1 MRVFFQTSRQRSF
14 LSACRIARKKWSAS
28 VPLLLAALLTVVFY
42 SCRDEDLLPSVQSVE
57 HNGTRTED
65 NANTSG
71 LTISG
76 DIKKFYDDKNN
87 LLYSGYT
94 YAPSR
99 RVPLVGEGRVINQ
112 ITKNLVGVL
121 SNSDN
126 KLEYL
131 VDKNLDN
138 SVKLTGLAEVNTGLP
153 ILSVK
158 DVNRVYY
165 DSSNGIKVG
174 FLYKDP
180 GGLLSLNVLK
190 GFWVKTYL
198 KGEEQDGSSTSGS
211 GDDFQLLN
219 LNLLN
224 VSGGLSEISFTT
236 TKPFDEVRIGCASID
251 VDVLSGLEFYYA
263 FVGENPKKIAAS
275 FGYYKEAETNSGLGN
290 TNNLIDEYPDNSEQL
305 SMLGHHE
312 LYVDFNEKIVKDS
325 EIGFK
330 TGGLKTLDIDLTGLS
345 LFELTNNDVNN
356 KYVWGNEKVLSGG
369 IGISLLG
376 TQDGSMS
383 AIAKE
388 DCYGVKIKLNT
399 GLVGGLLDAILGLLG
414 NTHYY
419 YAYSRDPVE
428 IDVSSY
434 FTIGNDT
441 ISTDYY
447 NLPTPSDDGSVSYS
461 LDRWPSGATS
471 PSISGNRITGMTVNG
486 DYVVQAIYKR
496 GEETSWSYAV
506 IHRDKKEAEAG
517 CNTMMIN
524 TSANQGQ
531 YTVVESSGSQGGI
544 SLFNKINNRQNL
556 VDDDYTNYAE
566 ATNVLSL
573 IQFGS
578 LAGVHSSQDI
588 APQGGGKT
596 RVGFVMQT
604 NNQLLGADV
613 LKFFFIRLYND
624 GKEVFSGLTAEN
636 DAVGVGLVG
645 NDGSKL
651 RFYVE
656 TDQTFDQ
663 VELWTAGLLNVNLN
677 TFRLYYAFYEPVT
690 CEEYAGTSEAC
701 MEMIT
706 AQKHG
711 ATINYAETKSSSAA
725 SVGSTMNNLSYVID
739 NSQQTAASIVAGV
752 SLISRST
759 VAVKFNSIRGGQP
772 VGAILRTPGYVLNA
786 SVLQNV
792 TIAAYNGGQAVAS
805 ESTSGGLASIEVIS
819 DAGLAYMEVTP
830 LQDYDEVRISFPS
843 LADALETVWLSG
855 FYIRPDANGNG
866 IPDCAEEP
874 DDQGGTDGITYKS
887 ITEHVCVDETND
899 LGKVR
904 ISVDAQD
911 DKVGTKLTF
920 TCYPYNGNGQKIEQ
934 EAELQQD
941 DKGYFFELS
950 LPVGDYSISG
960 LSTYNGLRA
969 QVHPLKTTWKRNAAD
984 TDWNNWSNWTDGSPW
999 GCTNVVIPT
1008 GATRYPN
1015 LKAWGSVD
1023 KFYGG
1028 NYCANIHFEPGAAV
1042 LNTQYLEYDCA
1053 YVEMEVQ
1060 SGMYHMISTPLHG
1073 MVTGD
1078 MFVSPEMPA
1087 YFTPLNGATY
1097 REVRHNPVVRQKM
1110 YSRAVTTATSGTDL
1124 NGTVAATADWSRT
1137 FNAVAQLY
1145 EQAQGIKMMVGNEG
1159 DGTSYRLRFPKAY
1172 TEYNYYTLSG
1182 GWVKEETLPEGARNM
1197 NGKFAYEESGFKPE
1211 NAGRSFT
1218 FKLRNEEQGATY
1230 FVAGNPFM
1238 SYLDIKTFLT
1248 ENKQSVQA
1256 IRIIDSENVFGEEEG
1271 LVRISLSEN
1280 GNLSFDVAGEQSN
1293 TIAPLQAFYVE
1304 ASGDNASDN
1313 VDITYTS
1320 NMFVQPFA
1328 STATRSSRSAS
1339 VPAAGEMKI
1348 SAVSG
1353 NSVSSCS
1360 LLRSAGASDA
1370 YNAKEDVI
1378 TLIDENFMPK
1388 VKVYTVA
1395 GKRALDIQKIK
1406 NAARVDLGFMVK
1418 DGSQQTK
1425 FTLNYGSNWKGWTL
1439 VDKQTGNRYL
1449 LDGTSLTVNAGAM
1462 KSNNGRFYLVKE

>member
-1 MRVFFQTSRQRSF
+1 MSVFFQTSRQRSF
-14 LSACRIARKKWSAS
+14 LSACRIAGKKWSAS
-28 VPLLLAALLTVVFY
+28 VPLFLAALLTVVFY
-42 SCRDEDLLPSVQSVE
+42 SCRDEDLLPSVQSFE
-57 HNGTRTED
+57 QGGTRAE
-65 NANTSG
+65 AASTSG
-71 LTISG
+71 L
-76 DIKKFYDDKNN
+76 DVVQDA
-87 LLYSGYT
+87 T
-94 YAPSR
+94 YGATYKPNC

-138 SVKLTGLAEVNTGLP
+138 FVSLKGLAEVNAGLP

-180 GGLLSLNVLK
+180 GGLLSLDVLK

-211 GDDFQLLN
+211 GENFQLLN

-236 TKPFDEVRIGCASID
+236 TKPFDEVRIGCASIS
-251 VDVLSGLEFYYA
+251 VEVLSGLEFYYA
-263 FVGENPKKIAAS
+263 FVGENPKKIAAETYAYPTAKQEKPAHLGTGDLVNES
-275 FGYYKEAETNSGLGN
+275 LIDGPVCELISGLLGGGLTCRVDFGATIPVGSEVGYYTKG
-290 TNNLIDEYPDNSEQL
+290 
-305 SMLGHHE
+305 
-312 LYVDFNEKIVKDS
+312 
-325 EIGFK
+325 
-330 TGGLKTLDIDLTGLS
+330 GGLASISLGATKLNAYDTGD
-345 LFELTNNDVNN
+345 NNPQSINT
-356 KYVWGNEKVLSGG
+356 EGG
-369 IGISLLG
+369 IGV
-376 TQDGSMS
+376 S
-383 AIAKE
+383 A
-388 DCYGVKIKLNT
+388 
-399 GLVGGLLDAILGLLG
+399 LVGGAREFSMILTKENAQRLELDLPSGINLLSAVQV
-414 NTHYY
+414 H

-447 NLPTPSDDGSVSYS
+447 NLPTPSDGSVTYS
-461 LDRWPSGATS
+461 LISWPSGATS
-471 PSISGNRITGMTVNG
+471 PSISGNHMTGMTVNG
-486 DYVVQAIYKR
+486 DYVVKAIYTREEK
-496 GEETSWSYAV
+496 ETSWSYAV
-506 IHRDKKEAEAG
+506 IHRNKKEAVAG

-524 TSANQGQ
+524 TSGNEGQ

-556 VDDDYTNYAE
+556 VDGDYTNYAE

-613 LKFFFIRLYND
+613 LKFFFIRLYKD
-624 GKEVFSGLTAEN
+624 GKEVLSGLTAEN

-656 TDQTFDQ
+656 TDRTFDQ

-677 TFRLYYAFYEPVT
+677 TFRLYYAFYEPTT

-725 SVGSTMNNLSYVID
+725 SVGATMNNLSYVID

-792 TIAAYNGGQAVAS
+792 AIAAYNGGQAVAS

-830 LQDYDEVRISFPS
+830 LQGYDEVRISFPS

-866 IPDCAEEP
+866 IPDCAEELEV
-874 DDQGGTDGITYKS
+874 QGEIDIVYRG
-887 ITEHVCVDETND
+887 ITEHVCVDETTY
-899 LGKVR
+899 LGNVR
-904 ISVDAQD
+904 ISVDA
-911 DKVGTKLTF
+911 KPELLGTELTF

-934 EAELQQD
+934 EAALQQD
-941 DKGYFFELS
+941 NNGYFFELS

-969 QVHPLKTTWKRNAAD
+969 QVHPLKTTWKRNASD
-984 TDWNNWSNWTDGSPW
+984 TDWNNWNNWTDGSPW
-999 GCTNVVIPT
+999 GCTNVVIPA

-1015 LKAWGSVD
+1015 LNAWGSVD

-1110 YSRAVTTATSGTDL
+1110 YSRAVTTATSGTDP
-1124 NGTVAATADWSRT
+1124 NGTVAATVDWSRT
-1137 FNAVAQLY
+1137 FNAVAQPY
-1145 EQAQGIKMMVGNEG
+1145 EQAQGIKMMVGN
-1159 DGTSYRLRFPKAY
+1159 DWGTSYRLRFPKAY

-1182 GWVKEETLPEGARNM
+1182 GWVKKETLPEGARNM
-1197 NGKFAYEESGFKPE
+1197 NGKFAYEVIGFNPE
-1211 NAGRSFT
+1211 NAGSSFT
-1218 FKLRNEEQGATY
+1218 FELRNEEQGATY

-1248 ENKQSVQA
+1248 ENKQFVQA
-1256 IRIIDSENVFGEEEG
+1256 IRIIDSESVFGEEEG
-1271 LVRISLSEN
+1271 LVRISLGKN
-1280 GNLSFDVAGEQSN
+1280 GDLSFNVAGEQSN

-1304 ASGDNASDN
+1304 ALEGYTSDN
-1313 VDITYTS
+1313 VNITYTS
-1320 NMFVQPFA
+1320 DMFVQPSA

-1360 LLRSAGASDA
+1360 LIRSAGASDA
-1370 YNAKEDVI
+1370 YNAKEDIVS
-1378 TLIDENFMPK
+1378 LIDEDFMPK

-1395 GKRALDIQKIK
+1395 DKRALDIQKMS
-1406 NAARVDLGFMVK
+1406 NATRVGLGFMVK
-1418 DGSQQTK
+1418 DGSQQTE
-1425 FTLNYGSNWKGWTL
+1425 FTLDYGSNWKGWTL
-1439 VDKQTGNRYL
+1439 VDKQTGKRYL

-1462 KSNNGRFYLVKE
+1462 KSNDGRFYLVKE

>member
-1 MRVFFQTSRQRSF
+1 MSVFFQTSRQRSF
-14 LSACRIARKKWSAS
+14 LSACRIAGKKWSAS
-28 VPLLLAALLTVVFY
+28 VPLFLAALLTVVFY
-42 SCRDEDLLPSVQSVE
+42 SCRDEDLLPSVQSFE
-57 HNGTRTED
+57 QGGTRAE
-65 NANTSG
+65 AASTSG
-71 LTISG
+71 LDVVQDATG
-76 DIKKFYDDKNN
+76 A
-87 LLYSGYT
+87 T
-94 YAPSR
+94 YKPNC

-138 SVKLTGLAEVNTGLP
+138 SVSLKGLAEVNAGLP

-174 FLYKDP
+174 FLYKAP
-180 GGLLSLNVLK
+180 GGLLSLNVLQ

-211 GDDFQLLN
+211 GDNFKLLN

-251 VDVLSGLEFYYA
+251 VEVLSGLEFYYA
-263 FVGENPKKIAAS
+263 FVGENPKKIAA
-275 FGYYKEAETNSGLGN
+275 KEH
-290 TNNLIDEYPDNSEQL
+290 EYPDAKQERPS
-305 SMLGHHE
+305 
-312 LYVDFNEKIVKDS
+312 
-325 EIGFK
+325 
-330 TGGLKTLDIDLTGLS
+330 
-345 LFELTNNDVNN
+345 TNITD
-356 KYVWGNEKVLSGG
+356 
-369 IGISLLG
+369 LLG
-376 TQDGSMS
+376 RNLVDSDISNGPTCELLS
-383 AIAKE
+383 
-388 DCYGVKIKLNT
+388 
-399 GLVGGLLDAILGLLG
+399 GLVGGGLTCRVDFGATIPVGSEVGYYTTGGGLASISLGATKLNAYDTGDNNPQSINTESGIGVSALVGGAREFSMILTKKDTRRLELDLPSGINLLSAVKV
-414 NTHYY
+414 H

-447 NLPTPSDDGSVSYS
+447 NLPTPSEGTVIYS
-461 LDRWPSGATS
+461 LISWPSGATS
-471 PSISGNRITGMTVNG
+471 PSISGNHMTGMTVNG
-486 DYVVQAIYKR
+486 DYVVKAVYTREEK
-496 GEETSWSYAV
+496 ETSWSYAV
-506 IHRDKKEAEAG
+506 IHRNKKEAVAG

-524 TSANQGQ
+524 TSGNEGQ

-556 VDDDYTNYAE
+556 VDGDYTNYAE

-588 APQGGGKT
+588 APQGGKT

-613 LKFFFIRLYND
+613 LKFFFIRLYKD
-624 GKEVFSGLTAEN
+624 GEEVFSGLTAEN

-656 TDQTFDQ
+656 TDRTFDQ

-711 ATINYAETKSSSAA
+711 ATINYAETKSSSVA
-725 SVGSTMNNLSYVID
+725 SVGATTNNLSYVID

-772 VGAILRTPGYVLNA
+772 LGAILRTPGYVLNA

-805 ESTSGGLASIEVIS
+805 ESTSSGLASIEVIS

-830 LQDYDEVRISFPS
+830 LQDYNEVRISFPS

-866 IPDCAEEP
+866 IPDCAEELEV
-874 DDQGGTDGITYKS
+874 QGEIDIVYRG
-887 ITEHVCVDETND
+887 ITEHVCVDETTY
-899 LGKVR
+899 LGNVR
-904 ISVDAQD
+904 ISVDA
-911 DKVGTKLTF
+911 KPELLGTELTF

-934 EAELQQD
+934 EAALQQD
-941 DKGYFFELS
+941 NNGYFFELS

-969 QVHPLKTTWKRNAAD
+969 QVHPLKTTWKRNASD
-984 TDWNNWSNWTDGSPW
+984 TDWNNWNNWTDGSPW
-999 GCTNVVIPT
+999 GCTNVVIPA

-1015 LKAWGSVD
+1015 LNAWGSVD

-1110 YSRAVTTATSGTDL
+1110 YSRAVTTATSGT
-1124 NGTVAATADWSRT
+1124 NGTVAATVDWSRT
-1137 FNAVAQLY
+1137 FNAVAQPY
-1145 EQAQGIKMMVGNEG
+1145 EQAQGIKMMVGN
-1159 DGTSYRLRFPKAY
+1159 DWGTSYRLRFPKAY

-1182 GWVKEETLPEGARNM
+1182 GWVKKETLPEGARNM
-1197 NGKFAYEESGFKPE
+1197 NGKFAYEVIGFNPE
-1211 NAGRSFT
+1211 NAGSSFT
-1218 FKLRNEEQGATY
+1218 FELRNEEQGATY

-1256 IRIIDSENVFGEEEG
+1256 IRIIDSENIFGGEEG
-1271 LVRISLSEN
+1271 LVRISLGEN
-1280 GNLSFDVAGEQSN
+1280 GDLSFDVAGEQSN

-1304 ASGDNASDN
+1304 VSGDYASDN
-1313 VDITYTS
+1313 VNITYTS
-1320 NMFVQPFA
+1320 NMFVQPSA

-1339 VPAAGEMKI
+1339 VPTAGEMKI

-1360 LLRSAGASDA
+1360 LLHSAGASDA
-1370 YNAKEDVI
+1370 YNAKEDIVS
-1378 TLIDENFMPK
+1378 LIDEDFMPK

-1395 GKRALDIQKIK
+1395 DKRALDIQKMS
-1406 NAARVDLGFMVK
+1406 NATRVGLGFMVK
-1418 DGSQQTK
+1418 DGSQQTE
-1425 FTLNYGSNWKGWTL
+1425 FTLDYGSNWKGWTL
-1439 VDKQTGNRYL
+1439 VDKQTGKRYL

-1462 KSNNGRFYLVKE
+1462 KSNDGRFYLVKE

>member
-1 MRVFFQTSRQRSF
+1 MSVFFQTSRQRSF
-14 LSACRIARKKWSAS
+14 LSACRIAGKKWSAS
-28 VPLLLAALLTVVFY
+28 VPLFLAALLTVVFY
-42 SCRDEDLLPSVQSVE
+42 SCRDEDLLPSVQSFE
-57 HNGTRTED
+57 QGGTRAE
-65 NANTSG
+65 AASTSG
-71 LTISG
+71 L
-76 DIKKFYDDKNN
+76 DVVQDA
-87 LLYSGYT
+87 T
-94 YAPSR
+94 YGATYKPNC

-138 SVKLTGLAEVNTGLP
+138 FVSLKGLAEVNAGLP

-165 DSSNGIKVG
+165 DSSNVIKVG

-180 GGLLSLNVLK
+180 GGLLSLDVLK

-211 GDDFQLLN
+211 GDNFKLLN

-236 TKPFDEVRIGCASID
+236 TKPFDEVRIGCASIS
-251 VDVLSGLEFYYA
+251 VEVLSGLEFYYA
-263 FVGENPKKIAAS
+263 FVGENPKKIAAEKHEYPYAEQERPLHPLS
-275 FGYYKEAETNSGLGN
+275 KGDLVNESLIDGPVCELVSGLWGGLTCRVDFGATIPVGSEVGYYT
-290 TNNLIDEYPDNSEQL
+290 
-305 SMLGHHE
+305 
-312 LYVDFNEKIVKDS
+312 
-325 EIGFK
+325 
-330 TGGLKTLDIDLTGLS
+330 TGGGLASISLGATKLNAYDTGD
-345 LFELTNNDVNN
+345 NNPQSINT
-356 KYVWGNEKVLSGG
+356 ESG
-369 IGISLLG
+369 IGV
-376 TQDGSMS
+376 S
-383 AIAKE
+383 A
-388 DCYGVKIKLNT
+388 
-399 GLVGGLLDAILGLLG
+399 LVGGAREFSMILTKKDTRRLELDLPSGINLLSAVKV
-414 NTHYY
+414 H

-447 NLPTPSDDGSVSYS
+447 NLPTPSEGTVIYS
-461 LDRWPSGATS
+461 LISSPNGVTS
-471 PSISGNRITGMTVNG
+471 PEISGNHITGMTVNG
-486 DYVVQAIYKR
+486 DYVVKAVYTR
-496 GEETSWSYAV
+496 EEKEISWSYAV
-506 IHRDKKEAEAG
+506 IHRNKKEAEAG

-524 TSANQGQ
+524 TSGNEGQ

-556 VDDDYTNYAE
+556 VDGDYTNYAE

-588 APQGGGKT
+588 ALQGGGKT

-613 LKFFFIRLYND
+613 LKFFFIRLYKD

-656 TDQTFDQ
+656 TDRTFDQ

-711 ATINYAETKSSSAA
+711 ATINYAETKSSSVA
-725 SVGSTMNNLSYVID
+725 SVGATTNNLSYVID

-772 VGAILRTPGYVLNA
+772 LGAILRMPGYVLNA

-805 ESTSGGLASIEVIS
+805 ESTSSGLASIEVIS

-830 LQDYDEVRISFPS
+830 LQDYNEVRISFPS

-866 IPDCAEEP
+866 IPDCAEELEV
-874 DDQGGTDGITYKS
+874 QGEIDIVYRD
-887 ITEHVCVDETND
+887 ITEHVCVDETTY
-899 LGKVR
+899 LGNVR

-934 EAELQQD
+934 EAELRQD

-969 QVHPLKTTWKRNAAD
+969 QVHPLKTTWKRNASD

-999 GCTNVVIPT
+999 GCTNVVIPA
-1008 GATRYPN
+1008 GATRYPDLN
-1015 LKAWGSVD
+1015 AWGSVD

-1110 YSRAVTTATSGTDL
+1110 YSRAVTTATSGTDP

-1137 FNAVAQLY
+1137 FNAVAQPY
-1145 EQAQGIKMMVGNEG
+1145 EQAQGIKMMVGN
-1159 DGTSYRLRFPKAY
+1159 DWGTSYRLRFPKAY

-1182 GWVKEETLPEGARNM
+1182 GWVKKETLPEGARNM
-1197 NGKFAYEESGFKPE
+1197 NGKFAYEVIGFNPE
-1211 NAGRSFT
+1211 NAGSSFT
-1218 FKLRNEEQGATY
+1218 FELRNEEQGATY

-1256 IRIIDSENVFGEEEG
+1256 IRIIDSKNIFGGEEG
-1271 LVRISLSEN
+1271 LVRISLGEN
-1280 GNLSFDVAGEQSN
+1280 GDLSFDVAGEQSN

-1304 ASGDNASDN
+1304 VSGDYASDN
-1313 VDITYTS
+1313 VNITYTS
-1320 NMFVQPFA
+1320 NMFVQPSA

-1339 VPAAGEMKI
+1339 VPTAGEMKI

-1370 YNAKEDVI
+1370 YNAKEDIVS
-1378 TLIDENFMPK
+1378 LIDEDFMPK

-1395 GKRALDIQKIK
+1395 DKRALDIQKMS
-1406 NAARVDLGFMVK
+1406 NATRVGLGFMVK
-1418 DGSQQTK
+1418 DGSQQTE
-1425 FTLNYGSNWKGWTL
+1425 FTLDYGSNWKGWTL
-1439 VDKQTGNRYL
+1439 VDKQTGKRYL

-1462 KSNNGRFYLVKE
+1462 KSNDGRFYLVKE

>member
-1 MRVFFQTSRQRSF
+1 MSVFFQTSRQRSF
-14 LSACRIARKKWSAS
+14 LSACRIAGKKWSAS
-28 VPLLLAALLTVVFY
+28 VPLFLAALLTVVFY
-42 SCRDEDLLPSVQSVE
+42 SCRDEDLLPSVQSFE
-57 HNGTRTED
+57 QGGTRAE
-65 NANTSG
+65 AASTSG
-71 LTISG
+71 L
-76 DIKKFYDDKNN
+76 DVVQDA
-87 LLYSGYT
+87 T
-94 YAPSR
+94 YGATYKPNC

-138 SVKLTGLAEVNTGLP
+138 FVSLKGLAEVNAGLP

-180 GGLLSLNVLK
+180 GGLLSLDVLK

-198 KGEEQDGSSTSGS
+198 KGEEQDGSSTLGS
-211 GDDFQLLN
+211 GENFQLLN

-236 TKPFDEVRIGCASID
+236 TKPFDEVRIGCASIS
-251 VDVLSGLEFYYA
+251 VEVLSGLEFYYA
-263 FVGENPKKIAAS
+263 FVGENPKKIAAE
-275 FGYYKEAETNSGLGN
+275 KH
-290 TNNLIDEYPDNSEQL
+290 EYPYAEQERPLHPL
-305 SMLGHHE
+305 SKGDLVNESLTDGPVCE
-312 LYVDFNEKIVKDS
+312 L
-325 EIGFK
+325 
-330 TGGLKTLDIDLTGLS
+330 
-345 LFELTNNDVNN
+345 
-356 KYVWGNEKVLSGG
+356 
-369 IGISLLG
+369 IS
-376 TQDGSMS
+376 
-383 AIAKE
+383 
-388 DCYGVKIKLNT
+388 
-399 GLVGGLLDAILGLLG
+399 GLLG
-414 NTHYY
+414 GLTCRVDFGATIPVGSEVGYYTKGGGLASISLGATKLNAYDTGDNNPQSINTESGIGVSALAGGAREFSMILTKKDTRRLELDLPSGINLLSAVQVH

-447 NLPTPSDDGSVSYS
+447 NLPTPSEGTVIYS
-461 LDRWPSGATS
+461 LISWPSGATS
-471 PSISGNRITGMTVNG
+471 PSISGNHMTGMTVNG
-486 DYVVQAIYKR
+486 DYVVKAVYTREEK
-496 GEETSWSYAV
+496 ETSWSYAV
-506 IHRDKKEAEAG
+506 IHRNKKEAVAG

-524 TSANQGQ
+524 TSGNEGQ

-556 VDDDYTNYAE
+556 VDGDYTNYAE

-588 APQGGGKT
+588 APQGGKT

-613 LKFFFIRLYND
+613 LKFFFIRLYKD
-624 GKEVFSGLTAEN
+624 GEEVFSGLTAEN
-636 DAVGVGLVG
+636 DAIGVGLVG

-656 TDQTFDQ
+656 TDRTFDQ

-677 TFRLYYAFYEPVT
+677 TFRLYYAFYEPTT

-725 SVGSTMNNLSYVID
+725 SVGATMNNLSYVID

-772 VGAILRTPGYVLNA
+772 LGAILRTPGYVLNA

-874 DDQGGTDGITYKS
+874 DDQGETDITYRS
-887 ITEHVCVDETND
+887 ITEHVCVDETTY
-899 LGKVR
+899 LGNVR
-904 ISVDAQD
+904 ISVDA
-911 DKVGTKLTF
+911 KSELLGTELTF
-920 TCYPYNGNGQKIEQ
+920 TCYPYNGNEQKIEQ
-934 EAELQQD
+934 KAELQQD

-969 QVHPLKTTWKRNAAD
+969 QVHPLKTTWKRNASD

-999 GCTNVVIPT
+999 GCTNVVIPA

-1015 LKAWGSVD
+1015 LNAWGSVD

-1110 YSRAVTTATSGTDL
+1110 YSRAVTTATSGTDP
-1124 NGTVAATADWSRT
+1124 NGTVAATVDWSRT
-1137 FNAVAQLY
+1137 FNAVAQPY
-1145 EQAQGIKMMVGNEG
+1145 EQAQGIKMMVGN
-1159 DGTSYRLRFPKAY
+1159 DWGTSYRLRFPKAY

-1182 GWVKEETLPEGARNM
+1182 GWVKKETLPEGARNM
-1197 NGKFAYEESGFKPE
+1197 NGKFAYEVIGFNPE
-1211 NAGRSFT
+1211 NAGSSFT
-1218 FKLRNEEQGATY
+1218 FELRNEEQGATY

-1256 IRIIDSENVFGEEEG
+1256 IRIIDSESVFGGEEG
-1271 LVRISLSEN
+1271 LVRISLGEN
-1280 GNLSFDVAGEQSN
+1280 GDLSFDVAGEQSN

-1304 ASGDNASDN
+1304 ALEGYTSDN
-1313 VDITYTS
+1313 VNITYTS
-1320 NMFVQPFA
+1320 DMFVQPSA

-1360 LLRSAGASDA
+1360 LIRSAGASDA
-1370 YNAKEDVI
+1370 YNAKEDIVS
-1378 TLIDENFMPK
+1378 LIDEDFMPK

-1395 GKRALDIQKIK
+1395 DKRALDIQEMS
-1406 NAARVDLGFMVK
+1406 NATRVDLGFMVK
-1418 DGSQQTK
+1418 DGSQQTE
-1425 FTLNYGSNWKGWTL
+1425 FTLDYGSNWKGWTL
-1439 VDKQTGNRYL
+1439 VDKQTGKRYL

-1462 KSNNGRFYLVKE
+1462 KSNDGRFYLVKE

>member
-1 MRVFFQTSRQRSF
+1 MSVFFQTSRQRSF
-14 LSACRIARKKWSAS
+14 LSACRIAGKKWSAS
-28 VPLLLAALLTVVFY
+28 VPLFLAALLTVVFY
-42 SCRDEDLLPSVQSVE
+42 SCRDEDLLPSVQSFE
-57 HNGTRTED
+57 QGGTRAE
-65 NANTSG
+65 AASTSG
-71 LTISG
+71 L
-76 DIKKFYDDKNN
+76 DVVQDA
-87 LLYSGYT
+87 T
-94 YAPSR
+94 YGATYKPNC

-138 SVKLTGLAEVNTGLP
+138 FVSLKGLAEVNAGLP

-165 DSSNGIKVG
+165 DSSNVIKVG

-180 GGLLSLNVLK
+180 GGLLSLNVLQ

-198 KGEEQDGSSTSGS
+198 KGKEQDGSSTSGS
-211 GDDFQLLN
+211 GDNFKLLN

-263 FVGENPKKIAAS
+263 FVGENPKKIAAEKHE
-275 FGYYKEAETNSGLGN
+275 YPYAEQERPLHPLSKGDLVNES
-290 TNNLIDEYPDNSEQL
+290 LIDGPVC
-305 SMLGHHE
+305 E
-312 LYVDFNEKIVKDS
+312 L
-325 EIGFK
+325 
-330 TGGLKTLDIDLTGLS
+330 
-345 LFELTNNDVNN
+345 
-356 KYVWGNEKVLSGG
+356 
-369 IGISLLG
+369 IS
-376 TQDGSMS
+376 
-383 AIAKE
+383 
-388 DCYGVKIKLNT
+388 
-399 GLVGGLLDAILGLLG
+399 GLLG
-414 NTHYY
+414 GGLTCRVDFGATIPVGSEVGYYTTGGGLASISLGATKLNAYDTSDNNPQSINTESGIGVSALAGGAREFSMILTKKDTRRLELDLPSGINLLSAVQVH

-447 NLPTPSDDGSVSYS
+447 NLPTPSDGTVSYS
-461 LDRWPSGATS
+461 LISWPSGATS
-471 PSISGNRITGMTVNG
+471 PSISGNHMTGMTVNG
-486 DYVVQAIYKR
+486 DYAVKAVYTREEK
-496 GEETSWSYAV
+496 ETSWSYAV
-506 IHRDKKEAEAG
+506 IHRNKKEAVAG

-524 TSANQGQ
+524 TSENQGQ

-556 VDDDYTNYAE
+556 VDGDYTNYAE

-588 APQGGGKT
+588 APQGGKT

-613 LKFFFIRLYND
+613 LKFFFIRLYKD
-624 GKEVFSGLTAEN
+624 GEEVFSGLTAEN

-656 TDQTFDQ
+656 TDKTFDQ

-690 CEEYAGTSEAC
+690 CEEYAGTSKAC

-725 SVGSTMNNLSYVID
+725 SVGATMNNLSYVID
-739 NSQQTAASIVAGV
+739 NSQQTAASIVTGV

-792 TIAAYNGGQAVAS
+792 AIAAYNGGQAVAS

-830 LQDYDEVRISFPS
+830 LQGYDEVRISFPS

-874 DDQGGTDGITYKS
+874 DDQGETDIAYKS
-887 ITEHVCVDETND
+887 ITEHVCVDETTY
-899 LGKVR
+899 LGNVR
-904 ISVDAQD
+904 IFVDAQD

-969 QVHPLKTTWKRNAAD
+969 QVHPLKTTWKRNASD

-999 GCTNVVIPT
+999 GCTNVVIPA

-1015 LKAWGSVD
+1015 LSAWGSVD

-1042 LNTQYLEYDCA
+1042 LNTQYLGYDCA

-1087 YFTPLNGATY
+1087 YFTPLKEDTY

-1110 YSRAVTTATSGTDL
+1110 YSRAVTTATSGT
-1124 NGTVAATADWSRT
+1124 NGTVVATADWSRT
-1137 FNAVAQLY
+1137 FNAVAQPY
-1145 EQAQGIKMMVGNEG
+1145 EQAQGIKMMVGN
-1159 DGTSYRLRFPKAY
+1159 DWGTSYRLRFPKAY

-1182 GWVKEETLPEGARNM
+1182 ECVKKETLPVEARNM
-1197 NGKFAYEESGFKPE
+1197 NGKFAYEVSGFNPE
-1211 NAGRSFT
+1211 NAGNSFP
-1218 FKLRNEEQGATY
+1218 FELRNDGKGATY

-1256 IRIIDSENVFGEEEG
+1256 IRIIDSESVFGEEEG
-1271 LVRISLSEN
+1271 LVRISLGKN
-1280 GNLSFDVAGEQSN
+1280 GDLSFDVAGEQSN

-1304 ASGDNASDN
+1304 ALEGYTSDN
-1313 VDITYTS
+1313 VNITYTS
-1320 NMFVQPFA
+1320 DMFVQPSA

-1339 VPAAGEMKI
+1339 VPTAGEMKI

-1370 YNAKEDVI
+1370 YNAKEDIVS
-1378 TLIDENFMPK
+1378 LIDEDFMPK

-1395 GKRALDIQKIK
+1395 DKRALDIQKMS
-1406 NAARVDLGFMVK
+1406 NATRVDLGFMVK
-1418 DGSQQTK
+1418 DGSQQTE
-1425 FTLNYGSNWKGWTL
+1425 FTLDYGSNWKGWTL
-1439 VDKQTGNRYL
+1439 VDKQTGKRYL

-1462 KSNNGRFYLVKE
+1462 KSNDGRFYLVKE

>member
-1 MRVFFQTSRQRSF
+1 MSVFFQTSRQRSF
-14 LSACRIARKKWSAS
+14 LSACRIAGKKWSAS
-28 VPLLLAALLTVVFY
+28 VPLFLAALLTVVFY
-42 SCRDEDLLPSVQSVE
+42 SCRDEDLLPSVQSFE
-57 HNGTRTED
+57 QGGTRAE
-65 NANTSG
+65 AASTSG
-71 LTISG
+71 L
-76 DIKKFYDDKNN
+76 DVVQDA
-87 LLYSGYT
+87 T
-94 YAPSR
+94 YGATYKPNC

-138 SVKLTGLAEVNTGLP
+138 FVSLKGLAEVNAGLP

-165 DSSNGIKVG
+165 DSSNVIKVG

-180 GGLLSLNVLK
+180 GGLLSLDVLK

-198 KGEEQDGSSTSGS
+198 KGEEQDGSSTLGS
-211 GDDFQLLN
+211 GENFQLLN

-236 TKPFDEVRIGCASID
+236 TKPFDEVRIGCASIS
-251 VDVLSGLEFYYA
+251 VEVLSGLEFYYA
-263 FVGENPKKIAAS
+263 FVGENPKKIAAE
-275 FGYYKEAETNSGLGN
+275 KH
-290 TNNLIDEYPDNSEQL
+290 EYPYAEQERPLHPL
-305 SMLGHHE
+305 SKGDLVNESLTDGPVCE
-312 LYVDFNEKIVKDS
+312 L
-325 EIGFK
+325 
-330 TGGLKTLDIDLTGLS
+330 
-345 LFELTNNDVNN
+345 
-356 KYVWGNEKVLSGG
+356 
-369 IGISLLG
+369 IS
-376 TQDGSMS
+376 
-383 AIAKE
+383 
-388 DCYGVKIKLNT
+388 
-399 GLVGGLLDAILGLLG
+399 GLLG
-414 NTHYY
+414 GLTCRVDFGATIPVGSEVGYYTKGGGLASISLGATKLNAYDTGDNNPQSINTESGIGVSALAGGAREFSMILTKKDTRRLELDLPSGINLLSAVQVH

-447 NLPTPSDDGSVSYS
+447 NLPTPSEGTVIYS
-461 LDRWPSGATS
+461 LISSPNGVTS
-471 PSISGNRITGMTVNG
+471 PEISGNRITGMTVNG
-486 DYVVQAIYKR
+486 DYAVKAVYTR
-496 GEETSWSYAV
+496 EEKEISWSYAV
-506 IHRDKKEAEAG
+506 IHRNKKEAEAG

-524 TSANQGQ
+524 TSGNEGQ

-556 VDDDYTNYAE
+556 VDGDYTNYAE

-588 APQGGGKT
+588 APQGGKT

-613 LKFFFIRLYND
+613 LKFFFIRLYKD
-624 GKEVFSGLTAEN
+624 GEEVFSGLTAEN
-636 DAVGVGLVG
+636 DAIGVGLVG

-656 TDQTFDQ
+656 TDKTFDQ

-677 TFRLYYAFYEPVT
+677 TFRLYYAFYEPTT

-725 SVGSTMNNLSYVID
+725 SVGATMNNLSYVID

-772 VGAILRTPGYVLNA
+772 LGAILRTPGYVLNA

-874 DDQGGTDGITYKS
+874 DDQGETDITYRS
-887 ITEHVCVDETND
+887 ITEHVCVDKTTY
-899 LGKVR
+899 LGNVR
-904 ISVDAQD
+904 ISVDA
-911 DKVGTKLTF
+911 KSELLGTELTF
-920 TCYPYNGNGQKIEQ
+920 TCYPYNGNEQKIEQ
-934 EAELQQD
+934 KAELQQD

-969 QVHPLKTTWKRNAAD
+969 QVHPLKTTWKRNASD

-999 GCTNVVIPT
+999 GCTNVVIPA

-1015 LKAWGSVD
+1015 LNAWGSVD

-1073 MVTGD
+1073 MITGD

-1087 YFTPLNGATY
+1087 YFTPLKEDTY
-1097 REVRHNPVVRQKM
+1097 REVRHNPIVRQKM
-1110 YSRAVTTATSGTDL
+1110 YSRAVTTATSGTDS
-1124 NGTVAATADWSRT
+1124 NGTVVATADWSRT
-1137 FNAVAQLY
+1137 FNAVAQPY
-1145 EQAQGIKMMVGNEG
+1145 EQAQGIKMMVGN
-1159 DGTSYRLRFPKAY
+1159 DWGTSYRLRFPKAY

-1182 GWVKEETLPEGARNM
+1182 RWVKKETLPEGARNM

-1218 FKLRNEEQGATY
+1218 FELRNEEQGATY

-1256 IRIIDSENVFGEEEG
+1256 IRIIDSESVFGEEEG
-1271 LVRISLSEN
+1271 LVRISLGKN
-1280 GNLSFDVAGEQSN
+1280 GDLSFDVAGEQSN

-1304 ASGDNASDN
+1304 ALEGYTSDN
-1313 VDITYTS
+1313 VNITYTS
-1320 NMFVQPFA
+1320 DMFVQPSA

-1339 VPAAGEMKI
+1339 VPTAGEMKI

-1360 LLRSAGASDA
+1360 LIRSAGASDA
-1370 YNAKEDVI
+1370 YNAKEDIVS
-1378 TLIDENFMPK
+1378 LIDEDFMPK

-1395 GKRALDIQKIK
+1395 DKRALDIQKMS
-1406 NAARVDLGFMVK
+1406 NATRVDLGFMVK
-1418 DGSQQTK
+1418 DGSQQTE
-1425 FTLNYGSNWKGWTL
+1425 FTLDYGSNWKGWTL
-1439 VDKQTGNRYL
+1439 VDKQTGKRYL

-1462 KSNNGRFYLVKE
+1462 KSNDGRFYLVKE

>member
-1 MRVFFQTSRQRSF
+1 MSVFFQTSRQRSF
-14 LSACRIARKKWSAS
+14 LSACRIAGKKWSAS
-28 VPLLLAALLTVVFY
+28 VPLFLAALLTVVFY
-42 SCRDEDLLPSVQSVE
+42 SCRDEDLLPSVQSFE
-57 HNGTRTED
+57 QGGTRAE
-65 NANTSG
+65 AASTSG
-71 LTISG
+71 LDVVQDATG
-76 DIKKFYDDKNN
+76 A
-87 LLYSGYT
+87 T
-94 YAPSR
+94 YKPNC

-138 SVKLTGLAEVNTGLP
+138 SVSLKGLAEVNAGLP

-174 FLYKDP
+174 FLYKAP
-180 GGLLSLNVLK
+180 GGLLSLNVLQ

-198 KGEEQDGSSTSGS
+198 KGKEQDGSSTSGS
-211 GDDFQLLN
+211 GDKFQLLN

-236 TKPFDEVRIGCASID
+236 TKPFDEVRIGCASIS
-251 VDVLSGLEFYYA
+251 VEVLSGLEFYYA
-263 FVGENPKKIAAS
+263 FVGENPKKIAA
-275 FGYYKEAETNSGLGN
+275 KEH
-290 TNNLIDEYPDNSEQL
+290 EYPDAKQERPS
-305 SMLGHHE
+305 
-312 LYVDFNEKIVKDS
+312 
-325 EIGFK
+325 
-330 TGGLKTLDIDLTGLS
+330 
-345 LFELTNNDVNN
+345 TNITD
-356 KYVWGNEKVLSGG
+356 
-369 IGISLLG
+369 LLG
-376 TQDGSMS
+376 RNLVDSDISNGPTCELLS
-383 AIAKE
+383 
-388 DCYGVKIKLNT
+388 
-399 GLVGGLLDAILGLLG
+399 GLVGGGLTCRVDFGATIPVGSEVGYYTTGGGLASISLGATKLNAYDTGDNNPQSINTKSGIGVSALVGGAREFSMILTKKDTRRLELDLPSGINLLSAVKV
-414 NTHYY
+414 H

-447 NLPTPSDDGSVSYS
+447 NLPTPSEGTVIYS
-461 LDRWPSGATS
+461 LISWPSGATS
-471 PSISGNRITGMTVNG
+471 PSISGNHMTGMTVNG
-486 DYVVQAIYKR
+486 DYVVKAVYTREEK
-496 GEETSWSYAV
+496 ETSWSYAV
-506 IHRDKKEAEAG
+506 IHRNKKEAVAG

-524 TSANQGQ
+524 TSGNEGQ

-556 VDDDYTNYAE
+556 VDGDYTNYAE

-588 APQGGGKT
+588 APQGGKT

-613 LKFFFIRLYND
+613 LKFFFIRLYKD
-624 GKEVFSGLTAEN
+624 GEEVFSGLTAEN

-656 TDQTFDQ
+656 TDRTFDQ

-711 ATINYAETKSSSAA
+711 ATINYAETKSSSVA
-725 SVGSTMNNLSYVID
+725 SVGATTNNLSYVID

-772 VGAILRTPGYVLNA
+772 LGAILRTPGYVLNA

-805 ESTSGGLASIEVIS
+805 ESTSSGLASIEVIS

-830 LQDYDEVRISFPS
+830 LQDYNEVRISFPS

-866 IPDCAEEP
+866 IPDCAEELEV
-874 DDQGGTDGITYKS
+874 QGEIDIVYRG
-887 ITEHVCVDETND
+887 ITEHVCVDETTY
-899 LGKVR
+899 LGNVR
-904 ISVDAQD
+904 ISVDA
-911 DKVGTKLTF
+911 KPELLGTELTF

-934 EAELQQD
+934 EAALQQD
-941 DKGYFFELS
+941 NNGYFFELS

-969 QVHPLKTTWKRNAAD
+969 QVHPLKTTWKRNASD
-984 TDWNNWSNWTDGSPW
+984 TDWNNWNNWTDGSPW
-999 GCTNVVIPT
+999 GCTNVVIPA

-1015 LKAWGSVD
+1015 LNAWGSVD

-1110 YSRAVTTATSGTDL
+1110 YSRAVTTATSGT
-1124 NGTVAATADWSRT
+1124 NGTVAATVDWSRT
-1137 FNAVAQLY
+1137 FNAVAQPY
-1145 EQAQGIKMMVGNEG
+1145 EQAQGIKMMVGN
-1159 DGTSYRLRFPKAY
+1159 DWGTSYRLRFPKAY

-1182 GWVKEETLPEGARNM
+1182 GWVKKETLPEGARNM
-1197 NGKFAYEESGFKPE
+1197 NGKFAYEVIGFNPE
-1211 NAGRSFT
+1211 NAGSSFT
-1218 FKLRNEEQGATY
+1218 FELRNEEQGATY

-1256 IRIIDSENVFGEEEG
+1256 IRIIDSENIFGGEEG
-1271 LVRISLSEN
+1271 LVRISLGEN
-1280 GNLSFDVAGEQSN
+1280 GDLSFDVAGEQSN

-1304 ASGDNASDN
+1304 VSGDYASDN
-1313 VDITYTS
+1313 VNITYTS
-1320 NMFVQPFA
+1320 NMFVQPSA

-1339 VPAAGEMKI
+1339 VPTAGEMKI

-1360 LLRSAGASDA
+1360 LLHSAGASDA
-1370 YNAKEDVI
+1370 YNAKEDIVS
-1378 TLIDENFMPK
+1378 LIDEDFMPK

-1395 GKRALDIQKIK
+1395 DKRALDIQKMS
-1406 NAARVDLGFMVK
+1406 NATRVGLGFMVK
-1418 DGSQQTK
+1418 DGSQQTE
-1425 FTLNYGSNWKGWTL
+1425 FTLDYGSNWKGWTL
-1439 VDKQTGNRYL
+1439 VDKQTGKRYL

-1462 KSNNGRFYLVKE
+1462 KSNDGRFYLVKE

>member
-1 MRVFFQTSRQRSF
+1 M
-14 LSACRIARKKWSAS
+14 
-28 VPLLLAALLTVVFY
+28 
-42 SCRDEDLLPSVQSVE
+42 
-57 HNGTRTED
+57 
-65 NANTSG
+65 
-71 LTISG
+71 
-76 DIKKFYDDKNN
+76 
-87 LLYSGYT
+87 
-94 YAPSR
+94 
-99 RVPLVGEGRVINQ
+99 
-112 ITKNLVGVL
+112 
-121 SNSDN
+121 
-126 KLEYL
+126 
-131 VDKNLDN
+131 
-138 SVKLTGLAEVNTGLP
+138 
-153 ILSVK
+153 
-158 DVNRVYY
+158 
-165 DSSNGIKVG
+165 
-174 FLYKDP
+174 
-180 GGLLSLNVLK
+180 
-190 GFWVKTYL
+190 
-198 KGEEQDGSSTSGS
+198 
-211 GDDFQLLN
+211 
-219 LNLLN
+219 N

-236 TKPFDEVRIGCASID
+236 TKPFDEVRIGCASIS
-251 VDVLSGLEFYYA
+251 VEVLSGLEFYYA
-263 FVGENPKKIAAS
+263 FVGENPKKIAAK
-275 FGYYKEAETNSGLGN
+275 GH
-290 TNNLIDEYPDNSEQL
+290 EYPDAKQERPSTNITDLLGRNLVDSDISNGPTCELLSGLVGGGLTCRVNFGATIPVGSEV
-305 SMLGHHE
+305 G
-312 LYVDFNEKIVKDS
+312 YYT
-325 EIGFK
+325 
-330 TGGLKTLDIDLTGLS
+330 TGGGLASIS
-345 LFELTNNDVNN
+345 LGATELNAYDTSDNNPQSINT
-356 KYVWGNEKVLSGG
+356 ESG
-369 IGISLLG
+369 IGISALAGGAREFSMILTKENAQRLELDLPSGINLL
-376 TQDGSMS
+376 S
-383 AIAKE
+383 A
-388 DCYGVKIKLNT
+388 VQ
-399 GLVGGLLDAILGLLG
+399 V
-414 NTHYY
+414 H

-447 NLPTPSDDGSVSYS
+447 NLLTPSEGTVTYS
-461 LDRWPSGATS
+461 LISWPSGATS
-471 PSISGNRITGMTVNG
+471 PSISGNHMTGMTVNG
-486 DYVVQAIYKR
+486 DYVVKAIYTR
-496 GEETSWSYAV
+496 EGETSLLYAV
-506 IHRDKKEAEAG
+506 IHRDKKEVVAG

-556 VDDDYTNYAE
+556 VDGDYTNYAE

-588 APQGGGKT
+588 APQGGRKT

-613 LKFFFIRLYND
+613 LKFFFIRLYKD

-711 ATINYAETKSSSAA
+711 ATINYAETKSSSVA
-725 SVGSTMNNLSYVID
+725 SVGTTMNNLSYVID

-772 VGAILRTPGYVLNA
+772 LGAILRTPGYVLNA

-805 ESTSGGLASIEVIS
+805 ESTAGGLASIEVIS

-874 DDQGGTDGITYKS
+874 ADQGGTDGITYKG
-887 ITEHVCVDETND
+887 ITEHVCVDGTTY
-899 LGKVR
+899 LGHVR
-904 ISVDAQD
+904 IFVDAQD

-969 QVHPLKTTWKRNAAD
+969 QVHPLKTTWKRNTAD

-999 GCTNVVIPT
+999 GCTNVVIPA

-1015 LKAWGSVD
+1015 LNAWGSVD

-1087 YFTPLNGATY
+1087 YFTPLNGDTY
-1097 REVRHNPVVRQKM
+1097 PEVRHNPIVRQKM

-1124 NGTVAATADWSRT
+1124 NGTVASTADWSRT

-1182 GWVKEETLPEGARNM
+1182 GWVKKETLPKGARNM
-1197 NGKFAYEESGFKPE
+1197 NGKFAYEVSGFNPE

-1218 FKLRNEEQGATY
+1218 FELRNEEQGATY

-1248 ENKQSVQA
+1248 KNKQSVQA
-1256 IRIIDSENVFGEEEG
+1256 IRIIDSESVFGEEEG
-1271 LVRISLSEN
+1271 LVRISLGEN
-1280 GNLSFDVAGEQSN
+1280 GDLSFEGYGEQSN

-1304 ASGDNASDN
+1304 VSGDYASDN
-1313 VDITYTS
+1313 VNITYTS
-1320 NMFVQPFA
+1320 DMFVQPSA

-1339 VPAAGEMKI
+1339 VPTAGEMKI

-1370 YNAKEDVI
+1370 YNAKEDVVA
-1378 TLIDENFMPK
+1378 LIDEDFMPK

-1395 GKRALDIQKIK
+1395 DKRALDIQKMS
-1406 NAARVDLGFMVK
+1406 NATRVDLGFMVK
-1418 DGSQQTK
+1418 DGSQQTE
-1425 FTLNYGSNWKGWTL
+1425 FTLDYGSNWKGWTL
-1439 VDKQTGNRYL
+1439 VDKQTGKRYL

-1462 KSNNGRFYLVKE
+1462 KSNDGRFYLVKE

>member
-1 MRVFFQTSRQRSF
+1 MSVFFQTSRQRSF
-14 LSACRIARKKWSAS
+14 LSACRIAGKKWSAS
-28 VPLLLAALLTVVFY
+28 VPLFLAALLTVVFY
-42 SCRDEDLLPSVQSVE
+42 SCRDEDLLPSVQSFE
-57 HNGTRTED
+57 QGGTRAE
-65 NANTSG
+65 AASTSG
-71 LTISG
+71 LDVVQG
-76 DIKKFYDDKNN
+76 A
-87 LLYSGYT
+87 T
-94 YAPSR
+94 YGATYKPNC

-138 SVKLTGLAEVNTGLP
+138 SVSLKGLAEVNAGLP

-174 FLYKDP
+174 FLYKAP
-180 GGLLSLNVLK
+180 GGLLSLNVLQ

-211 GDDFQLLN
+211 GDNFKLLN

-251 VDVLSGLEFYYA
+251 VEVLSGLEFYYA
-263 FVGENPKKIAAS
+263 FVGENPKKIAAETYAYPTAKQEKTAHWGTGDLVNKNLNDGPVCELVS
-275 FGYYKEAETNSGLGN
+275 GLLGGGLTCRVDFGATIPVGSEVGYYT
-290 TNNLIDEYPDNSEQL
+290 
-305 SMLGHHE
+305 
-312 LYVDFNEKIVKDS
+312 
-325 EIGFK
+325 
-330 TGGLKTLDIDLTGLS
+330 TGGGLASISLGATKLNAYDTGD
-345 LFELTNNDVNN
+345 NNPQSINT
-356 KYVWGNEKVLSGG
+356 ESG
-369 IGISLLG
+369 IGV
-376 TQDGSMS
+376 S
-383 AIAKE
+383 A
-388 DCYGVKIKLNT
+388 
-399 GLVGGLLDAILGLLG
+399 LVGGAREFSMILTKKDTRRLELDLPSGINLLSAVKV
-414 NTHYY
+414 H

-447 NLPTPSDDGSVSYS
+447 NLPTPSEGTVIYS
-461 LDRWPSGATS
+461 LISWPSGATS
-471 PSISGNRITGMTVNG
+471 PSISGNHMTGMTVNG
-486 DYVVQAIYKR
+486 DYVVKAVYTR
-496 GEETSWSYAV
+496 EEKEISWSYAV
-506 IHRDKKEAEAG
+506 IHRNKKEAEAG

-556 VDDDYTNYAE
+556 VDGDYTNYAE

-588 APQGGGKT
+588 APQGGKT

-613 LKFFFIRLYND
+613 LKFFFIRLYKD
-624 GKEVFSGLTAEN
+624 GEEVFSGLTAEN

-656 TDQTFDQ
+656 TDKTFDQ

-677 TFRLYYAFYEPVT
+677 TFRLYYAFYEPTT

-701 MEMIT
+701 MEIIT

-711 ATINYAETKSSSAA
+711 ATINYAETKSSSVA
-725 SVGSTMNNLSYVID
+725 SVGTTMNNLSYVID

-772 VGAILRTPGYVLNA
+772 LGAILRTPGYVLNA

-830 LQDYDEVRISFPS
+830 LQGYDEVRISFPS

-874 DDQGGTDGITYKS
+874 DDQGETDIAYKS
-887 ITEHVCVDETND
+887 ITEHVCVDETTY
-899 LGKVR
+899 LGNVR
-904 ISVDAQD
+904 IFVDAQD

-934 EAELQQD
+934 EAELRQD

-969 QVHPLKTTWKRNAAD
+969 QVHPLKTTWKRNASD

-999 GCTNVVIPT
+999 GCTNVVIPA
-1008 GATRYPN
+1008 GATRYPDLN
-1015 LKAWGSVD
+1015 AWGSVD

-1097 REVRHNPVVRQKM
+1097 REVRHNPIVRQKM
-1110 YSRAVTTATSGTDL
+1110 YSRAVTTATSGT
-1124 NGTVAATADWSRT
+1124 NGTVVATADWSRT
-1137 FNAVAQLY
+1137 FNAVAQPY
-1145 EQAQGIKMMVGNEG
+1145 EQAQGIKMMVGN
-1159 DGTSYRLRFPKAY
+1159 DWGTSYRLRFPKAY

-1182 GWVKEETLPEGARNM
+1182 GWVKKETLPEGARNM

-1218 FKLRNEEQGATY
+1218 FELRNEEQGATY

-1256 IRIIDSENVFGEEEG
+1256 IRIIDSESVFGEEEG
-1271 LVRISLSEN
+1271 LVRISLGKN
-1280 GNLSFDVAGEQSN
+1280 GDLSFDVAGEQSN

-1304 ASGDNASDN
+1304 ALEGYTSDN
-1313 VDITYTS
+1313 VNITYTS
-1320 NMFVQPFA
+1320 DMFVQPSA

-1339 VPAAGEMKI
+1339 VPTAGEMKI

-1360 LLRSAGASDA
+1360 LIRSAGASDA
-1370 YNAKEDVI
+1370 YNAKEDIVS
-1378 TLIDENFMPK
+1378 LIDEDFMPK

-1395 GKRALDIQKIK
+1395 DKRALDIQKMS
-1406 NAARVDLGFMVK
+1406 NATRVDLGFMVK
-1418 DGSQQTK
+1418 DGSQQTE
-1425 FTLNYGSNWKGWTL
+1425 FTLDYGSNWKGWTL
-1439 VDKQTGNRYL
+1439 VDKQTGKRYL

-1462 KSNNGRFYLVKE
+1462 KSNDGRFYLVKE

>member
-1 MRVFFQTSRQRSF
+1 MSVFFQTSRQRSF
-14 LSACRIARKKWSAS
+14 LSVCRIAGKKWSAS
-28 VPLLLAALLTVVFY
+28 VPLFLAALLTVVFY
-42 SCRDEDLLPSVQSVE
+42 SCRDEDLLPSVQSFE
-57 HNGTRTED
+57 QGGTRAET
-65 NANTSG
+65 ASTSG
-71 LTISG
+71 L
-76 DIKKFYDDKNN
+76 DVVQDA
-87 LLYSGYT
+87 T
-94 YAPSR
+94 YGATYKPNC

-138 SVKLTGLAEVNTGLP
+138 FVSLKGLAEVNAGLP

-180 GGLLSLNVLK
+180 GGLLSLNVLQ

-198 KGEEQDGSSTSGS
+198 KGKEQDGSSTSGS
-211 GDDFQLLN
+211 GDNFQLLN

-263 FVGENPKKIAAS
+263 FVGENPKKIAAE
-275 FGYYKEAETNSGLGN
+275 KH
-290 TNNLIDEYPDNSEQL
+290 EYPYAEQERPLHPL
-305 SMLGHHE
+305 SKGDL
-312 LYVDFNEKIVKDS
+312 VNES
-325 EIGFK
+325 
-330 TGGLKTLDIDLTGLS
+330 LT
-345 LFELTNNDVNN
+345 
-356 KYVWGNEKVLSGG
+356 
-369 IGISLLG
+369 
-376 TQDGSMS
+376 DGPVC
-383 AIAKE
+383 E
-388 DCYGVKIKLNT
+388 
-399 GLVGGLLDAILGLLG
+399 LVGGLLGGGLTCRVDFGATIPVGSEVGYYTTGGGLASISLGATKLNAYDTSDNNPQSINAESGIGVSALAGGAREFSMILTKKDTRRLELDLPSGINLLSAVQV
-414 NTHYY
+414 H

-447 NLPTPSDDGSVSYS
+447 NLPTPSEGTVIYS
-461 LDRWPSGATS
+461 LISSPNGVTS
-471 PSISGNRITGMTVNG
+471 PEISGNHITGMTVNG
-486 DYVVQAIYKR
+486 DYVVKAVYTR
-496 GEETSWSYAV
+496 EEKEISWSYAV
-506 IHRDKKEAEAG
+506 IHRNKKEAEAG

-524 TSANQGQ
+524 TSGNEGQ

-556 VDDDYTNYAE
+556 VDGDYTNYAE

-588 APQGGGKT
+588 ALQGGGKT

-613 LKFFFIRLYND
+613 LKFFFIRLYKD

-656 TDQTFDQ
+656 TDRTFDQ

-711 ATINYAETKSSSAA
+711 ATINYAETKSSSVA
-725 SVGSTMNNLSYVID
+725 SVGATTNNLSYVID

-752 SLISRST
+752 SLISRPT

-772 VGAILRTPGYVLNA
+772 LGAILRTPGYVLNA

-805 ESTSGGLASIEVIS
+805 ESTSSGLASIEVIS

-830 LQDYDEVRISFPS
+830 LQDYNEVRISFPS

-866 IPDCAEEP
+866 IPDCAEELEV
-874 DDQGGTDGITYKS
+874 QGEIDIVYRD
-887 ITEHVCVDETND
+887 ITEHVCVDKTTY
-899 LGKVR
+899 LGNVR
-904 ISVDAQD
+904 ISVDA
-911 DKVGTKLTF
+911 KPELLGTELTF

-934 EAELQQD
+934 EAALQQD
-941 DKGYFFELS
+941 NNGYFFELS

-969 QVHPLKTTWKRNAAD
+969 QVHPLKTTWKRNALD
-984 TDWNNWSNWTDGSPW
+984 TDWNNWNNWTDGSPW
-999 GCTNVVIPT
+999 GCTNVVIPA

-1015 LKAWGSVD
+1015 LNAWGSVD

-1087 YFTPLNGATY
+1087 YFTPLIGATY

-1110 YSRAVTTATSGTDL
+1110 YSRAVTTATSGTDP
-1124 NGTVAATADWSRT
+1124 NGTVVATADWSRT
-1137 FNAVAQLY
+1137 FNAVAQPY
-1145 EQAQGIKMMVGNEG
+1145 EQAQGIKMMVGN
-1159 DGTSYRLRFPKAY
+1159 DWGTSYRLRFPKAY

-1182 GWVKEETLPEGARNM
+1182 GWVKKETLPEGARNM
-1197 NGKFAYEESGFKPE
+1197 NGKFAYEVIGFNPE
-1211 NAGRSFT
+1211 NAGSSFT
-1218 FKLRNEEQGATY
+1218 FELRNEEQGATC

-1256 IRIIDSENVFGEEEG
+1256 IRIIDSENIFGGKEG
-1271 LVRISLSEN
+1271 LVRISLGEN
-1280 GNLSFDVAGEQSN
+1280 GDLSFDVAGEQSN

-1304 ASGDNASDN
+1304 VSGDYASDN
-1313 VDITYTS
+1313 VNITYTS
-1320 NMFVQPFA
+1320 NMFVQPSA

-1339 VPAAGEMKI
+1339 VPTAGEMKI

-1370 YNAKEDVI
+1370 YNAKEDIVS
-1378 TLIDENFMPK
+1378 LIDEDFMPK

-1395 GKRALDIQKIK
+1395 DKRALDIQKMS
-1406 NAARVDLGFMVK
+1406 NATRVGLGFMVK
-1418 DGSQQTK
+1418 DGSQQTE
-1425 FTLNYGSNWKGWTL
+1425 FTLDYGSNWKGWTL
-1439 VDKQTGNRYL
+1439 VDKQTGKRYL

-1462 KSNNGRFYLVKE
+1462 KSNDGRFYLVKE

>member
-1 MRVFFQTSRQRSF
+1 MSVFFQTSRQRSF
-14 LSACRIARKKWSAS
+14 LSVCRIAGKKWSAS
-28 VPLLLAALLTVVFY
+28 VPLFLAALLTVVFY
-42 SCRDEDLLPSVQSVE
+42 SCRDEDLLPSVQSFE
-57 HNGTRTED
+57 QGGTRAET
-65 NANTSG
+65 ASTSG
-71 LTISG
+71 L
-76 DIKKFYDDKNN
+76 DVVQDA
-87 LLYSGYT
+87 T
-94 YAPSR
+94 YGATYKPNC

-138 SVKLTGLAEVNTGLP
+138 FVSLKGLAEVNAGLP

-174 FLYKDP
+174 FLYKAP
-180 GGLLSLNVLK
+180 GGLLSLNVLQ

-198 KGEEQDGSSTSGS
+198 KGKEQDGSSTSGS
-211 GDDFQLLN
+211 GDNFQLLN

-263 FVGENPKKIAAS
+263 FVGENPKKIAAE
-275 FGYYKEAETNSGLGN
+275 KH
-290 TNNLIDEYPDNSEQL
+290 EYPYAEQERPLHPL
-305 SMLGHHE
+305 SKGDL
-312 LYVDFNEKIVKDS
+312 VNES
-325 EIGFK
+325 
-330 TGGLKTLDIDLTGLS
+330 LT
-345 LFELTNNDVNN
+345 
-356 KYVWGNEKVLSGG
+356 
-369 IGISLLG
+369 
-376 TQDGSMS
+376 DGPVC
-383 AIAKE
+383 E
-388 DCYGVKIKLNT
+388 
-399 GLVGGLLDAILGLLG
+399 LVGGLLGGGLTCRVDFGATIPVGSEVGYYTTGGGLASISLGATKLNAYDTSDNNPQSINAESGIGVSALAGGAREFSMILTKKDTRRLELDLPSGINLLSAVQV
-414 NTHYY
+414 H

-447 NLPTPSDDGSVSYS
+447 NLPTPSEGTVIYS
-461 LDRWPSGATS
+461 LISWPSGATS
-471 PSISGNRITGMTVNG
+471 PSISGNHMTGMTVNG
-486 DYVVQAIYKR
+486 DYVVKAVYTR
-496 GEETSWSYAV
+496 EEKEISWSYAV
-506 IHRDKKEAEAG
+506 IHRNKKEAEAG

-524 TSANQGQ
+524 TSGNEGQ

-556 VDDDYTNYAE
+556 VDGDYTNYAE

-588 APQGGGKT
+588 ALQGGGKT

-613 LKFFFIRLYND
+613 LKFFFIRLYKD

-656 TDQTFDQ
+656 TDRTFDQ

-711 ATINYAETKSSSAA
+711 ATINYAETKSSSVA
-725 SVGSTMNNLSYVID
+725 SVGATTNNLSYVID

-752 SLISRST
+752 SLISRPT

-772 VGAILRTPGYVLNA
+772 LGAILRTPGYVLNA

-805 ESTSGGLASIEVIS
+805 ESTSSGLASIEVIS

-830 LQDYDEVRISFPS
+830 LQDYNEVRISFPS

-866 IPDCAEEP
+866 IPDCAEELEV
-874 DDQGGTDGITYKS
+874 QGEIDIVYRD
-887 ITEHVCVDETND
+887 ITEHVCVNKTTY
-899 LGKVR
+899 LGNVR
-904 ISVDAQD
+904 ISVDA
-911 DKVGTKLTF
+911 KPELLGTELTF

-934 EAELQQD
+934 EAALQQD
-941 DKGYFFELS
+941 NNGYFFELS

-969 QVHPLKTTWKRNAAD
+969 QVHPQKTTWKRNALD
-984 TDWNNWSNWTDGSPW
+984 TDWNNWNNWTDGSPW
-999 GCTNVVIPT
+999 GCTNVVIPA

-1015 LKAWGSVD
+1015 LNAWGSVD

-1087 YFTPLNGATY
+1087 YFIPLIGATY

-1110 YSRAVTTATSGTDL
+1110 YSRAVTTATSGTDP
-1124 NGTVAATADWSRT
+1124 NGTVVATADWSRT
-1137 FNAVAQLY
+1137 FNAVAQPY
-1145 EQAQGIKMMVGNEG
+1145 EQAQGIKMMVGN
-1159 DGTSYRLRFPKAY
+1159 DWGTFYRLRFPKAY

-1182 GWVKEETLPEGARNM
+1182 GWVKKETLPEGARNM
-1197 NGKFAYEESGFKPE
+1197 NGKFAYEVIGFNPE
-1211 NAGRSFT
+1211 NAGSSFT
-1218 FKLRNEEQGATY
+1218 FELRNEEQGATC

-1256 IRIIDSENVFGEEEG
+1256 IRIIDSENIFGGKEG
-1271 LVRISLSEN
+1271 LVRISLGEN
-1280 GNLSFDVAGEQSN
+1280 GDLSFDVAGEQSN

-1304 ASGDNASDN
+1304 VSGDYASDN
-1313 VDITYTS
+1313 VNITYTS
-1320 NMFVQPFA
+1320 NMFVQPSA

-1339 VPAAGEMKI
+1339 VPTAGEMKI

-1370 YNAKEDVI
+1370 YNAKEDIVS
-1378 TLIDENFMPK
+1378 LIDEDFMPK

-1395 GKRALDIQKIK
+1395 DKRALDIQKMS
-1406 NAARVDLGFMVK
+1406 NATRVGLGFMVK
-1418 DGSQQTK
+1418 DGSQQTE
-1425 FTLNYGSNWKGWTL
+1425 FTLDYGSNWKGWTL
-1439 VDKQTGNRYL
+1439 VDKQTGKRYL

-1462 KSNNGRFYLVKE
+1462 KSNDGRFYLVKE

>member
-1 MRVFFQTSRQRSF
+1 MSVFFQTSRQRSF
-14 LSACRIARKKWSAS
+14 LSACRIAGKKWSAS
-28 VPLLLAALLTVVFY
+28 VPLFLAALLTVVFY

-57 HNGTRTED
+57 HNGTRNETES
-65 NANTSG
+65 TSG
-71 LTISG
+71 LDVVQDEIYG
-76 DIKKFYDDKNN
+76 A
-87 LLYSGYT
+87 T
-94 YAPSR
+94 YKPNC

-138 SVKLTGLAEVNTGLP
+138 FVSLKGLAEVNTGLP

-180 GGLLSLNVLK
+180 GGLLSLNVLQ

-198 KGEEQDGSSTSGS
+198 KGKEQDGSSTSGS
-211 GDDFQLLN
+211 GDKFQLLN

-236 TKPFDEVRIGCASID
+236 TKPFDEVRIGCASIS
-251 VDVLSGLEFYYA
+251 VEVLSGLEFYYA

-330 TGGLKTLDIDLTGLS
+330 TGGFKTLDIDLTGLS

-399 GLVGGLLDAILGLLG
+399 GLVGGLLDVILGLLG

-447 NLPTPSDDGSVSYS
+447 NLPTPSDGFVSYS
-461 LDRWPSGATS
+461 LISWPSGATS
-471 PSISGNRITGMTVNG
+471 PSVLDNHMTGMTVNG
-486 DYVVQAIYKR
+486 DYVIRAVYTR
-496 GEETSWSYAV
+496 EGETSHSYAV
-506 IHRDKKEAEAG
+506 IHRNKKEAVAG

-524 TSANQGQ
+524 TPGNEVQ

-544 SLFNKINNRQNL
+544 SLFNKIKNRQNL
-556 VDDDYTNYAE
+556 VDGDYTNYAE

-578 LAGVHSSQDI
+578 LAGVHSSQNI
-588 APQGGGKT
+588 APQGGKT

-613 LKFFFIRLYND
+613 LKFFFIRLYKD
-624 GKEVFSGLTAEN
+624 GEEVFSGLTAEN

-656 TDQTFDQ
+656 TDQTFNQ

-677 TFRLYYAFYEPVT
+677 TFRLYYAFYEPVN
-690 CEEYAGTSEAC
+690 CEEYKGTSEAC

-725 SVGSTMNNLSYVID
+725 SVGATMNNLSYVID

-759 VAVKFNSIRGGQP
+759 VAVKFNSISGGQP
-772 VGAILRTPGYVLNA
+772 LGAILRTPGYVLNA

-843 LADALETVWLSG
+843 LADVLETVWLSG

-874 DDQGGTDGITYKS
+874 DDQGETDIAYKS
-887 ITEHVCVDETND
+887 ITEHVCVDETTY
-899 LGKVR
+899 LGNVR
-904 ISVDAQD
+904 ISVDA
-911 DKVGTKLTF
+911 KSELLGTELTF

-934 EAELQQD
+934 EAALQQD
-941 DKGYFFELS
+941 NNGYFFKLS

-960 LSTYNGLRA
+960 LPTYNGLRA
-969 QVHPLKTTWKRNAAD
+969 QVHSLKTTWKRNPSD

-999 GCTNVVIPT
+999 GCTNVVIPA
-1008 GATRYPN
+1008 GATRYPDLN
-1015 LKAWGSVD
+1015 AWGSVD

-1087 YFTPLNGATY
+1087 YFTPLNGDTY
-1097 REVRHNPVVRQKM
+1097 PEVRHNPIVRQKM
-1110 YSRAVTTATSGTDL
+1110 YSRAVTTATSGT
-1124 NGTVAATADWSRT
+1124 NGIVVATTDWSRT
-1137 FNAVAQLY
+1137 FNAVAQPY
-1145 EQAQGIKMMVGNEG
+1145 EQAQGIKMMVGNVG
-1159 DGTSYRLRFPKAY
+1159 GTSYRLRFPKAY

-1182 GWVKEETLPEGARNM
+1182 GWVKKENLPEGARNM
-1197 NGKFAYEESGFKPE
+1197 NGKFAYEVSGFNPE
-1211 NAGRSFT
+1211 NAGSSFT

-1248 ENKQSVQA
+1248 KNEQSVQA
-1256 IRIIDSENVFGEEEG
+1256 IHIIDSENVFGEKEG

-1304 ASGDNASDN
+1304 ALEGYTSDN
-1313 VDITYTS
+1313 VNITYTS
-1320 NMFVQPFA
+1320 DMFVQPSA

-1339 VPAAGEMKI
+1339 VPTAGEMKI

-1370 YNAKEDVI
+1370 YNAKEDIVS
-1378 TLIDENFMPK
+1378 LIDEDFMPK

-1395 GKRALDIQKIK
+1395 DKRALDIQKMS
-1406 NAARVDLGFMVK
+1406 NATRVDLGFMVK
-1418 DGSQQTK
+1418 DGSQQTE
-1425 FTLNYGSNWKGWTL
+1425 FTLDYGSNWKGWTL
-1439 VDKQTGNRYL
+1439 VDKQTGKRYL

-1462 KSNNGRFYLVKE
+1462 KSNDGRFYLVKE

>member
-1 MRVFFQTSRQRSF
+1 MSVFFQTSRQRSF
-14 LSACRIARKKWSAS
+14 LSACRIAGKKWSAS
-28 VPLLLAALLTVVFY
+28 VPLFLAALLTVVFY
-42 SCRDEDLLPSVQSVE
+42 SCRDEDLLPSVQSFE
-57 HNGTRTED
+57 QGGTRAE
-65 NANTSG
+65 AASTSG
-71 LTISG
+71 L
-76 DIKKFYDDKNN
+76 DVVQDA
-87 LLYSGYT
+87 T
-94 YAPSR
+94 YGATYKPNC

-138 SVKLTGLAEVNTGLP
+138 FVSLKGLAEVNAGLP

-180 GGLLSLNVLK
+180 GGLLSLDVLK

-211 GDDFQLLN
+211 GENFQLLN

-236 TKPFDEVRIGCASID
+236 KKPFDEVRIGCASID

-263 FVGENPKKIAAS
+263 FVGENPKKIAA
-275 FGYYKEAETNSGLGN
+275 KEH
-290 TNNLIDEYPDNSEQL
+290 EYPDAKQERPS
-305 SMLGHHE
+305 
-312 LYVDFNEKIVKDS
+312 
-325 EIGFK
+325 
-330 TGGLKTLDIDLTGLS
+330 
-345 LFELTNNDVNN
+345 TNITD
-356 KYVWGNEKVLSGG
+356 
-369 IGISLLG
+369 LLG
-376 TQDGSMS
+376 RNLVDSDISNGPTCELLS
-383 AIAKE
+383 
-388 DCYGVKIKLNT
+388 
-399 GLVGGLLDAILGLLG
+399 GLVGGGLTCRVDFGATIPVGSEVGYYTKGGGLASISLGATKLNAYDTGDNNPQSINTEGGIGVSALVGGAREFSMILTKENAQRLELDLPSGINLLSAVQV
-414 NTHYY
+414 H

-447 NLPTPSDDGSVSYS
+447 NLPTPSDGSVTYS
-461 LDRWPSGATS
+461 LISWPSGATS
-471 PSISGNRITGMTVNG
+471 PSISGNHMTGMTVNG
-486 DYVVQAIYKR
+486 DYVVKAIYTREEK
-496 GEETSWSYAV
+496 ETSWSYAV
-506 IHRDKKEAEAG
+506 IHRNKKEAVAG

-524 TSANQGQ
+524 TSGNEGQ

-556 VDDDYTNYAE
+556 VDGDYTNYAE

-588 APQGGGKT
+588 APQGGKT

-613 LKFFFIRLYND
+613 LKFFFIRLYKD
-624 GKEVFSGLTAEN
+624 GEEVFSGLTAEN
-636 DAVGVGLVG
+636 DAIGVGLVG

-656 TDQTFDQ
+656 TDKTFDQ

-677 TFRLYYAFYEPVT
+677 TFRLYYAFYEPTT

-711 ATINYAETKSSSAA
+711 ATINYAETKSSSVA
-725 SVGSTMNNLSYVID
+725 SVGATMNNLSYVID

-772 VGAILRTPGYVLNA
+772 LGAILRTPGYVLNA

-805 ESTSGGLASIEVIS
+805 ESTSSGLASIEVIS

-830 LQDYDEVRISFPS
+830 LQDYNEVRISFPS

-866 IPDCAEEP
+866 IPDCAEELEV
-874 DDQGGTDGITYKS
+874 QGEIDIVYRG
-887 ITEHVCVDETND
+887 ITEHVCVDETTY
-899 LGKVR
+899 LGNVR
-904 ISVDAQD
+904 ISVDA
-911 DKVGTKLTF
+911 KPELLGTELTF

-934 EAELQQD
+934 EAALQQD
-941 DKGYFFELS
+941 NNGYFFELS

-969 QVHPLKTTWKRNAAD
+969 QVHPLKTTWKRNASD
-984 TDWNNWSNWTDGSPW
+984 TDWNNWNNWTDGSPW
-999 GCTNVVIPT
+999 GCTNVVIPA

-1015 LKAWGSVD
+1015 LNAWGSVD

-1053 YVEMEVQ
+1053 YVEMELQ

-1078 MFVSPEMPA
+1078 MFVLPEMPA

-1110 YSRAVTTATSGTDL
+1110 YSRAVTTATSGTDP
-1124 NGTVAATADWSRT
+1124 NGTVAATVDWSRT
-1137 FNAVAQLY
+1137 FNAVAQPY
-1145 EQAQGIKMMVGNEG
+1145 EQAQGIKMMVGN
-1159 DGTSYRLRFPKAY
+1159 DWGTSYRLRFPKAY

-1182 GWVKEETLPEGARNM
+1182 GWVKKETLPEGARNM
-1197 NGKFAYEESGFKPE
+1197 NGKFAYEVIGFNPE
-1211 NAGRSFT
+1211 NAGSSFT
-1218 FKLRNEEQGATY
+1218 FELRNEEQGATY

-1256 IRIIDSENVFGEEEG
+1256 IRIIDSESVFGEEEG
-1271 LVRISLSEN
+1271 LVRISLGEN
-1280 GNLSFDVAGEQSN
+1280 GDLSFDVAGEQSN

-1304 ASGDNASDN
+1304 VSGDYASDN
-1313 VDITYTS
+1313 VNITYTS
-1320 NMFVQPFA
+1320 NMFVQPSA

-1339 VPAAGEMKI
+1339 VPTAGEMKI

-1360 LLRSAGASDA
+1360 LLHSAGASDA
-1370 YNAKEDVI
+1370 YNAKEDIVS
-1378 TLIDENFMPK
+1378 LIDEDFMPK

-1395 GKRALDIQKIK
+1395 DKRALDIQKMS
-1406 NAARVDLGFMVK
+1406 NATRVGLGFMVK
-1418 DGSQQTK
+1418 DGSQQTE
-1425 FTLNYGSNWKGWTL
+1425 FTLDYGSNWKGWTL
-1439 VDKQTGNRYL
+1439 VDKQTGKRYL

-1462 KSNNGRFYLVKE
+1462 KSNDGRFYLVKE

>member
-1 MRVFFQTSRQRSF
+1 MSVFFQTSRQRSF
-14 LSACRIARKKWSAS
+14 LSACRIAGKKWSAS
-28 VPLLLAALLTVVFY
+28 VPLFLAALLTVVFY
-42 SCRDEDLLPSVQSVE
+42 SCRDGDLLPSVQSFE
-57 HNGTRTED
+57 QGGTRAE
-65 NANTSG
+65 AASTSG
-71 LTISG
+71 L
-76 DIKKFYDDKNN
+76 DVVQDA
-87 LLYSGYT
+87 T
-94 YAPSR
+94 YGATYKPNC

-138 SVKLTGLAEVNTGLP
+138 FVSLKGLAEVNAGLP

-165 DSSNGIKVG
+165 DSSNVIKVG

-180 GGLLSLNVLK
+180 GGLLSLNVLQ

-198 KGEEQDGSSTSGS
+198 KGKEQDGSSTSGS
-211 GDDFQLLN
+211 GDNFKLLN

-263 FVGENPKKIAAS
+263 FVGENPKKIAAEKHE
-275 FGYYKEAETNSGLGN
+275 YPYAEQERPLHPLSKGDLVNES
-290 TNNLIDEYPDNSEQL
+290 LIDGPVC
-305 SMLGHHE
+305 E
-312 LYVDFNEKIVKDS
+312 L
-325 EIGFK
+325 
-330 TGGLKTLDIDLTGLS
+330 
-345 LFELTNNDVNN
+345 
-356 KYVWGNEKVLSGG
+356 
-369 IGISLLG
+369 IS
-376 TQDGSMS
+376 
-383 AIAKE
+383 
-388 DCYGVKIKLNT
+388 
-399 GLVGGLLDAILGLLG
+399 GLLG
-414 NTHYY
+414 GGLTCRVDFGATIPVGSEVGYYTTGGGLASISLGATKLNAYDTSDNNPQSINTESGIGVSALAGGAREFSMILTKKDTRRLELDLPSGINLLSAVQVH

-447 NLPTPSDDGSVSYS
+447 NLPTPSDGTVSYS
-461 LDRWPSGATS
+461 LISWPSGATS
-471 PSISGNRITGMTVNG
+471 PSISGNHMTGMTVNG
-486 DYVVQAIYKR
+486 DYAVKAVYTREEK
-496 GEETSWSYAV
+496 ETSWSYAV
-506 IHRDKKEAEAG
+506 IHRNKKEAVAG

-524 TSANQGQ
+524 TSENQGQ

-556 VDDDYTNYAE
+556 VDGDYTNYAE

-588 APQGGGKT
+588 APQGGKT

-613 LKFFFIRLYND
+613 LKFFFIRLYKD
-624 GKEVFSGLTAEN
+624 GEEVFSGLTAEN
-636 DAVGVGLVG
+636 DAIGVGLVG

-656 TDQTFDQ
+656 TDKTFDQ

-725 SVGSTMNNLSYVID
+725 SVGATMNNLSYVID

-792 TIAAYNGGQAVAS
+792 AIAAYYGGQAVAS

-874 DDQGGTDGITYKS
+874 EDQGETDITYRS
-887 ITEHVCVDETND
+887 ITEHVCVDETTY
-899 LGKVR
+899 LGNVR
-904 ISVDAQD
+904 ISVDA
-911 DKVGTKLTF
+911 KSELLGTELTF

-934 EAELQQD
+934 KAELQQD

-969 QVHPLKTTWKRNAAD
+969 QVHPLKTTWKRNASD

-999 GCTNVVIPT
+999 GCTNVVIPA

-1015 LKAWGSVD
+1015 LNAWGSVD

-1073 MVTGD
+1073 MITGD

-1087 YFTPLNGATY
+1087 YFTPLKEDTY
-1097 REVRHNPVVRQKM
+1097 REMRHNPIVRQKM
-1110 YSRAVTTATSGTDL
+1110 YSRAVTTATSGT
-1124 NGTVAATADWSRT
+1124 NGTVVATADWSRT
-1137 FNAVAQLY
+1137 FNAVAQPY
-1145 EQAQGIKMMVGNEG
+1145 EQAQGIKMMVGN
-1159 DGTSYRLRFPKAY
+1159 DWGTSYRLRFPKAY

-1182 GWVKEETLPEGARNM
+1182 ECVKKETLPVEARNM
-1197 NGKFAYEESGFKPE
+1197 NGKFAYEVSGFNPE
-1211 NAGRSFT
+1211 NAGNSFT
-1218 FKLRNEEQGATY
+1218 FELRNDGKGATY

-1248 ENKQSVQA
+1248 ENKQFVQA
-1256 IRIIDSENVFGEEEG
+1256 IRIIDSESVFGEEEG
-1271 LVRISLSEN
+1271 LVRISLGKN
-1280 GNLSFDVAGEQSN
+1280 GDLSFNVAGEQSN

-1304 ASGDNASDN
+1304 ALEGYTSDN
-1313 VDITYTS
+1313 VNITYTS
-1320 NMFVQPFA
+1320 DMFVQPSA

-1339 VPAAGEMKI
+1339 VPTAGEMKI

-1360 LLRSAGASDA
+1360 LIRSAGASDA
-1370 YNAKEDVI
+1370 YNAKEDIVS
-1378 TLIDENFMPK
+1378 LIDEDFMPK

-1395 GKRALDIQKIK
+1395 DKRALDIQKMS
-1406 NAARVDLGFMVK
+1406 NATRVGLGFMVK
-1418 DGSQQTK
+1418 DGSQQTE
-1425 FTLNYGSNWKGWTL
+1425 FTLDYGSNWKGWTL
-1439 VDKQTGNRYL
+1439 VDKQTGKRYL

-1462 KSNNGRFYLVKE
+1462 KSNDGRFYLVKE

>member
-1 MRVFFQTSRQRSF
+1 MSVFFQTSRQRSF
-14 LSACRIARKKWSAS
+14 LSACRIAGKKWSAS
-28 VPLLLAALLTVVFY
+28 VPLFLAALLTVVFY
-42 SCRDEDLLPSVQSVE
+42 SCRDEDLLPSVQSFE
-57 HNGTRTED
+57 QGGTRAE
-65 NANTSG
+65 AASTSG
-71 LTISG
+71 L
-76 DIKKFYDDKNN
+76 DVVQDA
-87 LLYSGYT
+87 T
-94 YAPSR
+94 YGATYKPNC

-138 SVKLTGLAEVNTGLP
+138 FVSLKGLAEVNAGLP

-165 DSSNGIKVG
+165 DSSNVIKVG

-180 GGLLSLNVLK
+180 GGLLSLNVLQ

-198 KGEEQDGSSTSGS
+198 KGKEQDGSSTSGS
-211 GDDFQLLN
+211 GDNFKLLN

-263 FVGENPKKIAAS
+263 FVGENPKKIAAEKHE
-275 FGYYKEAETNSGLGN
+275 YPYAEQERPLHPLSKGDLVNES
-290 TNNLIDEYPDNSEQL
+290 LIDGPVC
-305 SMLGHHE
+305 E
-312 LYVDFNEKIVKDS
+312 L
-325 EIGFK
+325 
-330 TGGLKTLDIDLTGLS
+330 
-345 LFELTNNDVNN
+345 
-356 KYVWGNEKVLSGG
+356 
-369 IGISLLG
+369 IS
-376 TQDGSMS
+376 
-383 AIAKE
+383 
-388 DCYGVKIKLNT
+388 
-399 GLVGGLLDAILGLLG
+399 GLLG
-414 NTHYY
+414 GGLTCRVDFGATIPVGSEVGYYTTGGGLASISLGATKLNAYDTSDNNPQSINTESGIGVSALAGGAREFSMILTKKDTRRLELDLPSGINLLSAVQVH

-447 NLPTPSDDGSVSYS
+447 NLPTPSDGTVSYS
-461 LDRWPSGATS
+461 LISWPSGATS
-471 PSISGNRITGMTVNG
+471 PSISGNHMTGMTVNG
-486 DYVVQAIYKR
+486 DYAVKAVYTREEK
-496 GEETSWSYAV
+496 ETSWSYAV
-506 IHRDKKEAEAG
+506 IHRNKKEAVAG

-524 TSANQGQ
+524 TSENQGQ

-556 VDDDYTNYAE
+556 VDGDYTNYAE

-588 APQGGGKT
+588 APQGGKT

-613 LKFFFIRLYND
+613 LKFFFIRLYKD
-624 GKEVFSGLTAEN
+624 GEEVFSGLTAEN
-636 DAVGVGLVG
+636 DAIGVGLVG

-656 TDQTFDQ
+656 TDKTFDQ

-725 SVGSTMNNLSYVID
+725 SVGATMNNLSYVID

-792 TIAAYNGGQAVAS
+792 AIAAYYGGQAVAS

-874 DDQGGTDGITYKS
+874 EDQGETDITYRS
-887 ITEHVCVDETND
+887 ITEHVCVDETTY
-899 LGKVR
+899 LGNVR
-904 ISVDAQD
+904 ISVDA
-911 DKVGTKLTF
+911 KSELLGTELTF

-934 EAELQQD
+934 KAELQQD

-969 QVHPLKTTWKRNAAD
+969 QVHPLKTTRKRNASD

-999 GCTNVVIPT
+999 GCTNVVIPA

-1015 LKAWGSVD
+1015 LNAWGSVD

-1073 MVTGD
+1073 MITGD

-1087 YFTPLNGATY
+1087 YFTPLKEDTY
-1097 REVRHNPVVRQKM
+1097 REMRHNPIVRQKM
-1110 YSRAVTTATSGTDL
+1110 YSRAVTTATSGT
-1124 NGTVAATADWSRT
+1124 NGTVVATADWSRT
-1137 FNAVAQLY
+1137 FNAVAQPY
-1145 EQAQGIKMMVGNEG
+1145 EQAQGIKMMVGN
-1159 DGTSYRLRFPKAY
+1159 DWGTSYRLRFPKAY

-1182 GWVKEETLPEGARNM
+1182 ECVKKETLPVEARNM
-1197 NGKFAYEESGFKPE
+1197 NGKFAYEVSGFNPE
-1211 NAGRSFT
+1211 NAGNSFT
-1218 FKLRNEEQGATY
+1218 FELRNDGKGATY

-1248 ENKQSVQA
+1248 ENKQFVQA
-1256 IRIIDSENVFGEEEG
+1256 IRIIDSESVFGEEEG
-1271 LVRISLSEN
+1271 LVRISLGKN
-1280 GNLSFDVAGEQSN
+1280 GDLSFNVAGEQSN

-1304 ASGDNASDN
+1304 ALEGYTSDN
-1313 VDITYTS
+1313 VNITYTS
-1320 NMFVQPFA
+1320 DMFVQPSA

-1339 VPAAGEMKI
+1339 VPTAGEMKI

-1360 LLRSAGASDA
+1360 LIRSAGASDA
-1370 YNAKEDVI
+1370 YNAKEDIVS
-1378 TLIDENFMPK
+1378 LIDEDFMPK

-1395 GKRALDIQKIK
+1395 DKRALDIQKMS
-1406 NAARVDLGFMVK
+1406 NATRVGLGFMVK
-1418 DGSQQTK
+1418 DGSQQTE
-1425 FTLNYGSNWKGWTL
+1425 FTLDYGSNWKGWTL
-1439 VDKQTGNRYL
+1439 VDKQTGKRYL

-1462 KSNNGRFYLVKE
+1462 KSNDGRFYLVKE

>member
-1 MRVFFQTSRQRSF
+1 MSVFFQTSRQRSF
-14 LSACRIARKKWSAS
+14 LSACRIAGKKWSAS
-28 VPLLLAALLTVVFY
+28 VPLFLAALLTVVFY
-42 SCRDEDLLPSVQSVE
+42 SCRDEDLLPSVQSFE
-57 HNGTRTED
+57 QGGTRAE
-65 NANTSG
+65 AASTSG
-71 LTISG
+71 L
-76 DIKKFYDDKNN
+76 DVVQDA
-87 LLYSGYT
+87 T
-94 YAPSR
+94 YGATYKPNC

-138 SVKLTGLAEVNTGLP
+138 FVSLKGLAEVNAGLP

-180 GGLLSLNVLK
+180 GGLLSLDVLK

-211 GDDFQLLN
+211 GENFQLLN

-263 FVGENPKKIAAS
+263 FVGENPKKIAAE
-275 FGYYKEAETNSGLGN
+275 KH
-290 TNNLIDEYPDNSEQL
+290 EYPYAEQERPR
-305 SMLGHHE
+305 HHLLKGDLVNESLTDGPVCE
-312 LYVDFNEKIVKDS
+312 LVS
-325 EIGFK
+325 
-330 TGGLKTLDIDLTGLS
+330 
-345 LFELTNNDVNN
+345 
-356 KYVWGNEKVLSGG
+356 
-369 IGISLLG
+369 
-376 TQDGSMS
+376 
-383 AIAKE
+383 
-388 DCYGVKIKLNT
+388 
-399 GLVGGLLDAILGLLG
+399 GLLG
-414 NTHYY
+414 GGLTCRVDFGATIPVGSEVGYY
-419 YAYSRDPVE
+419 TTGGGLASISLGATELNAYDTSDNNPQSINAESGIGVSALAGGAREFSMILTKKDTRRLELDLPSGINLLSAVQVHYAYSRDPVE

-447 NLPTPSDDGSVSYS
+447 NLPTPSEGTVIYS
-461 LDRWPSGATS
+461 LISSPNGVTS
-471 PSISGNRITGMTVNG
+471 PEISGNHITGMTVNG
-486 DYVVQAIYKR
+486 DYVVKAVYTR
-496 GEETSWSYAV
+496 EEKEISWSYAV
-506 IHRDKKEAEAG
+506 IHRNKKEAEAG

-524 TSANQGQ
+524 TSGNEGQ

-556 VDDDYTNYAE
+556 VDGDYTNYAE

-588 APQGGGKT
+588 ALQGGGKT

-613 LKFFFIRLYND
+613 LKFFFIRLYKD

-656 TDQTFDQ
+656 TDRTFDQ

-711 ATINYAETKSSSAA
+711 ATINYAETKSSSVA
-725 SVGSTMNNLSYVID
+725 SVGATTNNLSYVID

-772 VGAILRTPGYVLNA
+772 LGAILRMPGYVLNA

-805 ESTSGGLASIEVIS
+805 ESTSSGLASIEVIS

-830 LQDYDEVRISFPS
+830 LQDYNEVRISFPS

-866 IPDCAEEP
+866 IPDCAEELEV
-874 DDQGGTDGITYKS
+874 QGEIDIVYRD
-887 ITEHVCVDETND
+887 ITEHVCVDETTY
-899 LGKVR
+899 LGNVR
-904 ISVDAQD
+904 ISVDA
-911 DKVGTKLTF
+911 KPELLGTELTF

-934 EAELQQD
+934 EAALQQD
-941 DKGYFFELS
+941 NNGYFFELS

-969 QVHPLKTTWKRNAAD
+969 QVHPLKTTWKRNALD
-984 TDWNNWSNWTDGSPW
+984 TDWNNWNNWTDGSPW
-999 GCTNVVIPT
+999 GCTNVVIPA

-1015 LKAWGSVD
+1015 LNAWGSVD

-1110 YSRAVTTATSGTDL
+1110 YSRAVTTATSGTDP
-1124 NGTVAATADWSRT
+1124 NGTVVATADWSRT
-1137 FNAVAQLY
+1137 FNAVAQPY
-1145 EQAQGIKMMVGNEG
+1145 EQAQGIKMMVGN
-1159 DGTSYRLRFPKAY
+1159 DWGTSYRLRFPKAY

-1182 GWVKEETLPEGARNM
+1182 GWVKKETLPEGARNM
-1197 NGKFAYEESGFKPE
+1197 NGKFAYEVIGFNPE
-1211 NAGRSFT
+1211 NAGSSFT
-1218 FKLRNEEQGATY
+1218 FELRNEEQGATC

-1256 IRIIDSENVFGEEEG
+1256 IRIIDSENIFGEEEG
-1271 LVRISLSEN
+1271 LVRISLGEN
-1280 GNLSFDVAGEQSN
+1280 GDLSFDVAGEQSN

-1304 ASGDNASDN
+1304 VSGDYASDN
-1313 VDITYTS
+1313 VNITYTS
-1320 NMFVQPFA
+1320 NMFVQPSA

-1339 VPAAGEMKI
+1339 VPTAGEMKI

-1370 YNAKEDVI
+1370 YNAKEDIVS
-1378 TLIDENFMPK
+1378 LIDEDFMPK

-1395 GKRALDIQKIK
+1395 DKRALDIQKMS
-1406 NAARVDLGFMVK
+1406 NATRVGLGFMVK
-1418 DGSQQTK
+1418 DGSQQTE
-1425 FTLNYGSNWKGWTL
+1425 FTLDYGSNWKGWTL
-1439 VDKQTGNRYL
+1439 VDKQTGKRYL

-1462 KSNNGRFYLVKE
+1462 KSNDGRFYLVKE

>member
-1 MRVFFQTSRQRSF
+1 MSVFFQTSRQRSF
-14 LSACRIARKKWSAS
+14 LSACRIAGKKWSAS
-28 VPLLLAALLTVVFY
+28 VPLFLAALLTVVFY
-42 SCRDEDLLPSVQSVE
+42 SCRDEDLLPSVQSFE
-57 HNGTRTED
+57 QGGTRAE
-65 NANTSG
+65 AASTSG
-71 LTISG
+71 L
-76 DIKKFYDDKNN
+76 DVVQDA
-87 LLYSGYT
+87 T
-94 YAPSR
+94 YGATYKPNC

-138 SVKLTGLAEVNTGLP
+138 FVSLKGLAEVNAGLP

-180 GGLLSLNVLK
+180 GGLLSLDVLK

-211 GDDFQLLN
+211 GENFQLLN

-263 FVGENPKKIAAS
+263 FVGENPKKIAAE
-275 FGYYKEAETNSGLGN
+275 KH
-290 TNNLIDEYPDNSEQL
+290 EYPYAEQERPRHPL
-305 SMLGHHE
+305 SKGDLVNESLTDGPVCE
-312 LYVDFNEKIVKDS
+312 LVS
-325 EIGFK
+325 
-330 TGGLKTLDIDLTGLS
+330 
-345 LFELTNNDVNN
+345 
-356 KYVWGNEKVLSGG
+356 
-369 IGISLLG
+369 
-376 TQDGSMS
+376 
-383 AIAKE
+383 
-388 DCYGVKIKLNT
+388 
-399 GLVGGLLDAILGLLG
+399 GLLG
-414 NTHYY
+414 GGLTCRVDFGATIPVGSEVGYY
-419 YAYSRDPVE
+419 TTGGGLASISLGATELNAYDTSDNNPQSINAESGIGVSALAGGAREFSMILTKKDTRRLELDLPSGINLLSAVQVHYAYSRDPVE

-447 NLPTPSDDGSVSYS
+447 NLPTPSEGTVIYS
-461 LDRWPSGATS
+461 LISSPNGVTS
-471 PSISGNRITGMTVNG
+471 PEISGNHITGMTVNG
-486 DYVVQAIYKR
+486 DYVVKAVYTR
-496 GEETSWSYAV
+496 EEKEISWSYAV
-506 IHRDKKEAEAG
+506 IHRNKKEAEAG

-524 TSANQGQ
+524 TSGNEGQ

-556 VDDDYTNYAE
+556 VDGDYTNYAE

-588 APQGGGKT
+588 ALQGGGKT

-613 LKFFFIRLYND
+613 LKFFFIRLYKD

-656 TDQTFDQ
+656 TDRTFDQ

-711 ATINYAETKSSSAA
+711 ATINYAETKSSSVA
-725 SVGSTMNNLSYVID
+725 SVGATTNNLSYVID

-752 SLISRST
+752 SLISRPT

-772 VGAILRTPGYVLNA
+772 LGAILRTPGYVLNA

-805 ESTSGGLASIEVIS
+805 ESTSSGLASIEVIS

-830 LQDYDEVRISFPS
+830 LQDYNEVRISFPS

-866 IPDCAEEP
+866 IPDCAEELEV
-874 DDQGGTDGITYKS
+874 QGEIDIVYRD
-887 ITEHVCVDETND
+887 ITEHVCVDETTY
-899 LGKVR
+899 LGNVR
-904 ISVDAQD
+904 ISVDA
-911 DKVGTKLTF
+911 KPELLGTELTF

-934 EAELQQD
+934 EAALQQD
-941 DKGYFFELS
+941 NNGYFFELS

-969 QVHPLKTTWKRNAAD
+969 QVHPLKTTWKRNALD
-984 TDWNNWSNWTDGSPW
+984 TDWNNWNNWTDGSPW
-999 GCTNVVIPT
+999 GCTNVVIPA

-1015 LKAWGSVD
+1015 LNAWGSVD

-1110 YSRAVTTATSGTDL
+1110 YSRAVTTATSGTDP
-1124 NGTVAATADWSRT
+1124 NGTVVATADWSRT
-1137 FNAVAQLY
+1137 FNAVAQPY
-1145 EQAQGIKMMVGNEG
+1145 EQAQGIKMMVGN
-1159 DGTSYRLRFPKAY
+1159 DWGTSYRLRFPKAY

-1182 GWVKEETLPEGARNM
+1182 GWVKKETLPEGARNM
-1197 NGKFAYEESGFKPE
+1197 NGKFAYEVIGFNPE
-1211 NAGRSFT
+1211 NAGSSFT
-1218 FKLRNEEQGATY
+1218 FELRNEEQGATC

-1256 IRIIDSENVFGEEEG
+1256 IRIIDSENIFGGKEG
-1271 LVRISLSEN
+1271 LVRISLGEN
-1280 GNLSFDVAGEQSN
+1280 GDLSFDVAGEQSN

-1304 ASGDNASDN
+1304 VSGDYASDN
-1313 VDITYTS
+1313 VNITYTS
-1320 NMFVQPFA
+1320 NMFVQPSA

-1339 VPAAGEMKI
+1339 VPTAGEMKI

-1370 YNAKEDVI
+1370 YNAKEDIVS
-1378 TLIDENFMPK
+1378 LIDEDFMPK

-1395 GKRALDIQKIK
+1395 DKRALDIQKMS
-1406 NAARVDLGFMVK
+1406 NATRVGLGFMVK
-1418 DGSQQTK
+1418 DGSQQTE
-1425 FTLNYGSNWKGWTL
+1425 FTLDYGSNWKGWTL
-1439 VDKQTGNRYL
+1439 VDKQTGKRYL

-1462 KSNNGRFYLVKE
+1462 KSNDGRFYLVKE

>member
-1 MRVFFQTSRQRSF
+1 MSVFFQTSRQRSF
-14 LSACRIARKKWSAS
+14 LSACRIAGKKWSAS
-28 VPLLLAALLTVVFY
+28 VPLFLAALLTVVFY
-42 SCRDEDLLPSVQSVE
+42 SCRDEDLLPSVQSFE
-57 HNGTRTED
+57 QGGTRAE
-65 NANTSG
+65 AASTSG
-71 LTISG
+71 L
-76 DIKKFYDDKNN
+76 DVVQDA
-87 LLYSGYT
+87 T
-94 YAPSR
+94 YGATYKPNC

-138 SVKLTGLAEVNTGLP
+138 FVSLKGLAEVNAGLP

-165 DSSNGIKVG
+165 DSSNVIKVG

-180 GGLLSLNVLK
+180 GGLLSLDVLK

-198 KGEEQDGSSTSGS
+198 KGEEQDGSSTLGS
-211 GDDFQLLN
+211 GENFQLLN

-236 TKPFDEVRIGCASID
+236 TRPFDEVRIGCASID
-251 VDVLSGLEFYYA
+251 VEVLSGLEFYYA
-263 FVGENPKKIAAS
+263 FVGENPKKIAAEKHEYPYAEQERPLHPLS
-275 FGYYKEAETNSGLGN
+275 KGDLVNESLIDGPVCELISGLLGGGLTCRVDFGATIPVGSEVGYYT
-290 TNNLIDEYPDNSEQL
+290 
-305 SMLGHHE
+305 
-312 LYVDFNEKIVKDS
+312 
-325 EIGFK
+325 
-330 TGGLKTLDIDLTGLS
+330 TGGGLASISLGATKLNAYDTGD
-345 LFELTNNDVNN
+345 NNPQSINT
-356 KYVWGNEKVLSGG
+356 ESG
-369 IGISLLG
+369 IGV
-376 TQDGSMS
+376 S
-383 AIAKE
+383 A
-388 DCYGVKIKLNT
+388 
-399 GLVGGLLDAILGLLG
+399 LVGGAREFSMILTKKDTRRLELDLPSGINLLSAVKV
-414 NTHYY
+414 H

-447 NLPTPSDDGSVSYS
+447 NLPTPSEGTVIYS
-461 LDRWPSGATS
+461 LISWPSGATS
-471 PSISGNRITGMTVNG
+471 PSISGNHMTGMTVNG
-486 DYVVQAIYKR
+486 DYVVKAVYTREEK
-496 GEETSWSYAV
+496 ETSWSYAV
-506 IHRDKKEAEAG
+506 IHRNKKEAVAG

-524 TSANQGQ
+524 TSGNEGQ

-556 VDDDYTNYAE
+556 VDGDYTNYAE

-588 APQGGGKT
+588 APQGGKT

-613 LKFFFIRLYND
+613 LKFFFIRLYKD
-624 GKEVFSGLTAEN
+624 GEEVFSGLTAEN

-656 TDQTFDQ
+656 TDRTFDQ

-711 ATINYAETKSSSAA
+711 ATINYAETKSSSVA
-725 SVGSTMNNLSYVID
+725 SVGATTNNLSYVID

-772 VGAILRTPGYVLNA
+772 LGAILRTPGYVLNA

-805 ESTSGGLASIEVIS
+805 ESTSSGLASIEVIS

-830 LQDYDEVRISFPS
+830 LQDYNEVRISFPS

-866 IPDCAEEP
+866 IPDCAEELEV
-874 DDQGGTDGITYKS
+874 QGEIDIVYRG
-887 ITEHVCVDETND
+887 ITEHVCVDETTY
-899 LGKVR
+899 LGNVR
-904 ISVDAQD
+904 ISVDA
-911 DKVGTKLTF
+911 KPELLGTELTF

-934 EAELQQD
+934 EAALQQD
-941 DKGYFFELS
+941 NNGYFFELS

-969 QVHPLKTTWKRNAAD
+969 QVHPLKTTWKRNASD
-984 TDWNNWSNWTDGSPW
+984 TDWNNWNNWTDGSPW
-999 GCTNVVIPT
+999 GCTNVVIPA

-1015 LKAWGSVD
+1015 LNAWGSVD

-1110 YSRAVTTATSGTDL
+1110 YSRAVTTATSGTDP
-1124 NGTVAATADWSRT
+1124 NGTVAATVDWSRT
-1137 FNAVAQLY
+1137 FNAVAQPY
-1145 EQAQGIKMMVGNEG
+1145 EQAQGIKMMVGN
-1159 DGTSYRLRFPKAY
+1159 DWGTSYRLRFPKAY

-1182 GWVKEETLPEGARNM
+1182 GWVKKETLPEGARNM
-1197 NGKFAYEESGFKPE
+1197 NGKFAYEVIGFNPE
-1211 NAGRSFT
+1211 NAGSSFT
-1218 FKLRNEEQGATY
+1218 FELRNEEQGATY

-1256 IRIIDSENVFGEEEG
+1256 IRIIDSKNIFGGEEG
-1271 LVRISLSEN
+1271 LVRISLGEN
-1280 GNLSFDVAGEQSN
+1280 GDLSFDVAGEQSN

-1304 ASGDNASDN
+1304 VSGDYASDN
-1313 VDITYTS
+1313 VNITYTS
-1320 NMFVQPFA
+1320 NMFVQPSA

-1339 VPAAGEMKI
+1339 VPTAGEMKI

-1370 YNAKEDVI
+1370 YNAKEDIVS
-1378 TLIDENFMPK
+1378 LIDEDFMPK

-1395 GKRALDIQKIK
+1395 DKRALDIQKMS
-1406 NAARVDLGFMVK
+1406 NATRVGLGFMVK
-1418 DGSQQTK
+1418 DGSQQTE
-1425 FTLNYGSNWKGWTL
+1425 FTLDYGSNWKGWTL
-1439 VDKQTGNRYL
+1439 VDKQTGKRYL

-1462 KSNNGRFYLVKE
+1462 KSNDGRFYLVKE

>member
-1 MRVFFQTSRQRSF
+1 M
-14 LSACRIARKKWSAS
+14 
-28 VPLLLAALLTVVFY
+28 
-42 SCRDEDLLPSVQSVE
+42 
-57 HNGTRTED
+57 
-65 NANTSG
+65 
-71 LTISG
+71 
-76 DIKKFYDDKNN
+76 
-87 LLYSGYT
+87 
-94 YAPSR
+94 
-99 RVPLVGEGRVINQ
+99 
-112 ITKNLVGVL
+112 
-121 SNSDN
+121 
-126 KLEYL
+126 

-138 SVKLTGLAEVNTGLP
+138 FVSLKGLAEVNAGLP

-165 DSSNGIKVG
+165 DSSNVIKVG

-180 GGLLSLNVLK
+180 GGLLSLDVLK

-198 KGEEQDGSSTSGS
+198 KGEEQDGSSTLGS
-211 GDDFQLLN
+211 GENFQLLN

-236 TKPFDEVRIGCASID
+236 TRPFDEVRIGCASID
-251 VDVLSGLEFYYA
+251 VEVLSGLEFYYA
-263 FVGENPKKIAAS
+263 FVGENPKKIAAEKHEYPYAEQERPLHPLS
-275 FGYYKEAETNSGLGN
+275 KGDLVNESLIDGPVCELISGLLGGGLTCRVDFGATIPVGSEVGYYT
-290 TNNLIDEYPDNSEQL
+290 
-305 SMLGHHE
+305 
-312 LYVDFNEKIVKDS
+312 
-325 EIGFK
+325 
-330 TGGLKTLDIDLTGLS
+330 TGGGLASISLGTTKLNAYDTGD
-345 LFELTNNDVNN
+345 NNPQSINT
-356 KYVWGNEKVLSGG
+356 ESG
-369 IGISLLG
+369 IGV
-376 TQDGSMS
+376 S
-383 AIAKE
+383 A
-388 DCYGVKIKLNT
+388 
-399 GLVGGLLDAILGLLG
+399 LVGGAREFSMILTKKDTRRLELDLPSGINLLSAVKV
-414 NTHYY
+414 H

-447 NLPTPSDDGSVSYS
+447 NLPTPSEGTVIYS
-461 LDRWPSGATS
+461 LISWPSGATS
-471 PSISGNRITGMTVNG
+471 PSISGNHMTGMTVNG
-486 DYVVQAIYKR
+486 DYVVKAVYTREEK
-496 GEETSWSYAV
+496 ETSWSYAV
-506 IHRDKKEAEAG
+506 IHRNKKEAVAG

-524 TSANQGQ
+524 TSGNEGQ

-556 VDDDYTNYAE
+556 VDGDYTNYAE

-588 APQGGGKT
+588 APQGGKT

-613 LKFFFIRLYND
+613 LKFFFIRLYKD
-624 GKEVFSGLTAEN
+624 GEEVFSGLTAEN

-656 TDQTFDQ
+656 TDRTFDQ

-711 ATINYAETKSSSAA
+711 ATINYAETKSSSVA
-725 SVGSTMNNLSYVID
+725 SVGATTNNLSYVID

-772 VGAILRTPGYVLNA
+772 LGAILRTPGYVLNA

-805 ESTSGGLASIEVIS
+805 ESTSSGLASIEVIS

-830 LQDYDEVRISFPS
+830 LQDYNEVRISFPS

-866 IPDCAEEP
+866 IPDCAEELEV
-874 DDQGGTDGITYKS
+874 QGEIDIVYRG
-887 ITEHVCVDETND
+887 ITEHVCVDETTY
-899 LGKVR
+899 LGNVR
-904 ISVDAQD
+904 ISVDA
-911 DKVGTKLTF
+911 KPELLGTELTF

-934 EAELQQD
+934 EAALQQD
-941 DKGYFFELS
+941 NNGYFFELS

-969 QVHPLKTTWKRNAAD
+969 QVHPLKTTWKRNASD
-984 TDWNNWSNWTDGSPW
+984 TDWNNWNNWTDGSPW
-999 GCTNVVIPT
+999 GCTNVVIPA

-1015 LKAWGSVD
+1015 LNAWGSVD

-1110 YSRAVTTATSGTDL
+1110 YSRAVTTATSGT
-1124 NGTVAATADWSRT
+1124 NGTVAATVDWSRT
-1137 FNAVAQLY
+1137 FNAVAQPY
-1145 EQAQGIKMMVGNEG
+1145 EQAQGIKMMVGN
-1159 DGTSYRLRFPKAY
+1159 DWGTSYRLRFPKAY

-1182 GWVKEETLPEGARNM
+1182 GWVKKETLPEGARNM
-1197 NGKFAYEESGFKPE
+1197 NGKFAYEVIGFNPE
-1211 NAGRSFT
+1211 NAGSSFT
-1218 FKLRNEEQGATY
+1218 FELRNEEQGATY

-1256 IRIIDSENVFGEEEG
+1256 IRIIDSENIFGGEEG
-1271 LVRISLSEN
+1271 LVRISLGEN
-1280 GNLSFDVAGEQSN
+1280 GDLSFDVAGEQSN

-1304 ASGDNASDN
+1304 VSGDYASDN
-1313 VDITYTS
+1313 VNITYTS
-1320 NMFVQPFA
+1320 NMFVQPSA

-1339 VPAAGEMKI
+1339 VPTAGEMKI

-1360 LLRSAGASDA
+1360 LLHSAGASDA
-1370 YNAKEDVI
+1370 YNAKEDIVS
-1378 TLIDENFMPK
+1378 LIDEDFMPK

-1395 GKRALDIQKIK
+1395 DKRALDIQKMS
-1406 NAARVDLGFMVK
+1406 NATRVGLGFMVK
-1418 DGSQQTK
+1418 DGSQQTE
-1425 FTLNYGSNWKGWTL
+1425 FTLDYGSNWKGWTL
-1439 VDKQTGNRYL
+1439 VDKQTGKRYL

-1462 KSNNGRFYLVKE
+1462 KSNDGRFYLVKE

>member
-14 LSACRIARKKWSAS
+14 LSACRIAGKKWSAS

-57 HNGTRTED
+57 HNGTRTET
-65 NANTSG
+65 ASTSG
-71 LTISG
+71 L
-76 DIKKFYDDKNN
+76 DVEQNE
-87 LLYSGYT
+87 T
-94 YAPSR
+94 YGATYKPNR

-121 SNSDN
+121 SSSDN

-131 VDKNLDN
+131 VDKDLTN
-138 SVKLTGLAEVNTGLP
+138 SVSLKGLAEVNTGLP

-190 GFWVKTYL
+190 GFWIKTYL
-198 KGEEQDGSSTSGS
+198 KGKKQDGSSTSGS
-211 GDDFQLLN
+211 GDSFQLLN

-236 TKPFDEVRIGCASID
+236 TEPFDEVRIGCGSIS

-263 FVGENPKKIAAS
+263 FVGDNPEKIAAS
-275 FGYYKEAETNSGLGN
+275 FGYYTKAETNPGSITGLGN
-290 TNNLIDEYPDNSEQL
+290 TNNLIDDSPYNSEQL
-305 SMLGHHE
+305 SKLGHHE
-312 LYVDFNEKIVKDS
+312 LYVDFNEKIVKGS

-330 TGGLKTLDIDLTGLS
+330 TGGFKTLDINLTGLS

-399 GLVGGLLDAILGLLG
+399 GLVGGLLDTVLGLLG
-414 NTHYY
+414 NTYYY

-447 NLPTPSDDGSVSYS
+447 NLPTPSDGTVSYS
-461 LDRWPSGATS
+461 PISYPEGAT
-471 PSISGNRITGMTVNG
+471 PPNISGNHMTGMTVNG
-486 DYVVQAIYKR
+486 DYVIRAVYTR
-496 GEETSWSYAV
+496 EGETSWSYAV
-506 IHRDKKEAEAG
+506 IHRNKKEAEAG

-524 TSANQGQ
+524 TSENQGQ

-544 SLFNKINNRQNL
+544 SLFNKINDRPNL
-556 VDDDYTNYAE
+556 VDGDYTNYAE

-578 LAGVHSSQDI
+578 LAGIHSSQDI
-588 APQGGGKT
+588 APQGGEKT

-613 LKFFFIRLYND
+613 LKFFFIRLYKD
-624 GKEVFSGLTAEN
+624 GEEVFSGLTAEN

-677 TFRLYYAFYEPVT
+677 IFRLYYAFYEPVT

-725 SVGSTMNNLSYVID
+725 SVGATMNNLSYVID

-772 VGAILRTPGYVLNA
+772 VGAILRTLGYVLNA

-911 DKVGTKLTF
+911 DKTKLTF

-934 EAELQQD
+934 EAELQHD

-984 TDWNNWSNWTDGSPW
+984 TDWNNWNNWTDGSPW

-1008 GATRYPN
+1008 GATRYPV
-1015 LKAWGSVD
+1015 LKPWSSEAT
-1023 KFYGG
+1023 FYGG
-1028 NYCANIHFEPGAAV
+1028 NYCENIHFEPGAVV
-1042 LNTQYLEYDCA
+1042 LNTQYLEYSRA
-1053 YVEMEVQ
+1053 YVEMEMA
-1060 SGMYHMISTPLHG
+1060 GATPRMISIPLQG

-1078 MFVSPEMPA
+1078 MFVSSEMPA
-1087 YFTPLNGATY
+1087 YFTPLNNETY
-1097 REVRHNPVVRQKM
+1097 PEVRHNPLVRQQM
-1110 YSRAVTTATSGTDL
+1110 YSRAVTTATSGKNDPDSTI
-1124 NGTVAATADWSRT
+1124 AATADWSRT
-1137 FNAVAQLY
+1137 FNAVAQPY
-1145 EQAQGIKMMVGNEG
+1145 EQAQGIMLMVGSEG
-1159 DGTSYRLRFPKAY
+1159 DGTSYRLRFPKDY
-1172 TEYNYYTLSG
+1172 TAYNYYTLSG
-1182 GWVKEETLPEGARNM
+1182 GWVKSEPLQNGARDK
-1197 NGKFAYEESGFKPE
+1197 NGRFTYEESGFTPE
-1211 NAGRSFT
+1211 NVRNSFT
-1218 FKLRNEEQGATY
+1218 FKLRNDKQGAIY

-1238 SYLDIKTFLT
+1238 SYLDIQEFLQQ
-1248 ENKQSVQA
+1248 NSGSVSA
-1256 IRIIDSENVFGEEEG
+1256 IVLSEKGEQIT
-1271 LVRISLSEN
+1271 ISLDLKD
-1280 GNLSFDVAGEQSN
+1280 GIR
-1293 TIAPLQAFYVE
+1293 TIAPLQAFYVV
-1304 ASGDNASDN
+1304 STNTNSTQL
-1313 VDITYTS
+1313 DITYTS
-1320 NMFVQPFA
+1320 DMFVQPSA

-1339 VPAAGEMKI
+1339 DPAAGEMKI

-1378 TLIDENFMPK
+1378 SLIDEHFMPK

-1425 FTLNYGSNWKGWTL
+1425 FTLNYGSNRKGWTL
-1439 VDKQTGNRYL
+1439 VDKQTGNRYRL
-1449 LDGTSLTVNAGAM
+1449 EGNPLTVNAGIM
-1462 KSNNGRFYLVKE
+1462 KTNSGRFYLVKE

>member
-1 MRVFFQTSRQRSF
+1 MSVFFQTSRQRSF
-14 LSACRIARKKWSAS
+14 LSACRIAGKKWSAS
-28 VPLLLAALLTVVFY
+28 VPLFLAALLTVVFY
-42 SCRDEDLLPSVQSVE
+42 SCRDEDLLPSVQSFE
-57 HNGTRTED
+57 QGGTRAE
-65 NANTSG
+65 AASTSG
-71 LTISG
+71 L
-76 DIKKFYDDKNN
+76 DVVQDA
-87 LLYSGYT
+87 T
-94 YAPSR
+94 YGATYKPNC

-138 SVKLTGLAEVNTGLP
+138 FVSLKGLAEVNAGLP

-165 DSSNGIKVG
+165 DSSNVIKVG

-180 GGLLSLNVLK
+180 GGLLSLDVLK

-198 KGEEQDGSSTSGS
+198 KGEEQDGSSTLGS
-211 GDDFQLLN
+211 GENFQLLN

-236 TKPFDEVRIGCASID
+236 TKPFDEVRIGCASIS
-251 VDVLSGLEFYYA
+251 VEVLSGLEFYYA
-263 FVGENPKKIAAS
+263 FVGENPKKIAAE
-275 FGYYKEAETNSGLGN
+275 KH
-290 TNNLIDEYPDNSEQL
+290 EYPYAEQERPLHPL
-305 SMLGHHE
+305 SKGDLVNESLTDGPVCE
-312 LYVDFNEKIVKDS
+312 L
-325 EIGFK
+325 
-330 TGGLKTLDIDLTGLS
+330 
-345 LFELTNNDVNN
+345 
-356 KYVWGNEKVLSGG
+356 
-369 IGISLLG
+369 IS
-376 TQDGSMS
+376 
-383 AIAKE
+383 
-388 DCYGVKIKLNT
+388 
-399 GLVGGLLDAILGLLG
+399 GLLG
-414 NTHYY
+414 GLTCRVDFGATIPVGSEVGYYTKGGGLASISLGTTKLNAYDTGDNNPQSINTESGIGVSALAGGAREFSMILTKKDTRRLELDLPSGINLLSAVQVH

-447 NLPTPSDDGSVSYS
+447 NLPTPSEGTVIYS
-461 LDRWPSGATS
+461 LISSPNGVTS
-471 PSISGNRITGMTVNG
+471 PEISGNRITGMTVNG
-486 DYVVQAIYKR
+486 DYAVKAVYTR
-496 GEETSWSYAV
+496 EEKEISWSYAV
-506 IHRDKKEAEAG
+506 IHRNKKEAEAG

-524 TSANQGQ
+524 TSGNEGQ

-556 VDDDYTNYAE
+556 VDGDYTNYAE

-588 APQGGGKT
+588 APQGGKT

-613 LKFFFIRLYND
+613 LKFFFIRLYKD
-624 GKEVFSGLTAEN
+624 GEEVFSGLTAEN
-636 DAVGVGLVG
+636 DAIGVGLVG

-656 TDQTFDQ
+656 TDKTFDQ

-677 TFRLYYAFYEPVT
+677 TFRLYYAFYEPTT

-725 SVGSTMNNLSYVID
+725 SVGATMNNLSYVID

-772 VGAILRTPGYVLNA
+772 LGAILRTPGYVLNA

-874 DDQGGTDGITYKS
+874 DDQGETDITYRS
-887 ITEHVCVDETND
+887 ITEHVCVDKTTY
-899 LGKVR
+899 LGNVR
-904 ISVDAQD
+904 ISVDA
-911 DKVGTKLTF
+911 KSELLGTELTF
-920 TCYPYNGNGQKIEQ
+920 TCYPYNGNEQKIEQ
-934 EAELQQD
+934 KAELQQD

-969 QVHPLKTTWKRNAAD
+969 QVHPLKTTWKRNASD

-999 GCTNVVIPT
+999 GCTNVVIPA

-1015 LKAWGSVD
+1015 LNAWGSVD

-1073 MVTGD
+1073 MITGD

-1087 YFTPLNGATY
+1087 YFTPLKEDTY
-1097 REVRHNPVVRQKM
+1097 REVRHNPIVRQKM
-1110 YSRAVTTATSGTDL
+1110 YSRAVTTATSGTDS
-1124 NGTVAATADWSRT
+1124 NGTVVATADWSRT
-1137 FNAVAQLY
+1137 FNAVAQPY
-1145 EQAQGIKMMVGNEG
+1145 EQAQGIKMMVGN
-1159 DGTSYRLRFPKAY
+1159 DWGTSYRLRFPKAY

-1182 GWVKEETLPEGARNM
+1182 RWVKKETLPEGARNM

-1218 FKLRNEEQGATY
+1218 FELRNEEQGATY

-1256 IRIIDSENVFGEEEG
+1256 IRIIDSESVFGEEEG
-1271 LVRISLSEN
+1271 LVRISLGKN
-1280 GNLSFDVAGEQSN
+1280 GDLSFDVAGEQSN

-1304 ASGDNASDN
+1304 ALEGYTSDN
-1313 VDITYTS
+1313 VNITYTS
-1320 NMFVQPFA
+1320 DMFVQPSA

-1339 VPAAGEMKI
+1339 VPTAGEMKI

-1360 LLRSAGASDA
+1360 LIRSAGASDA
-1370 YNAKEDVI
+1370 YNAKEDIVS
-1378 TLIDENFMPK
+1378 LIDEDFMPK

-1395 GKRALDIQKIK
+1395 DKRALDIQKMS
-1406 NAARVDLGFMVK
+1406 NATRVDLGFMVK
-1418 DGSQQTK
+1418 DGSQQTE
-1425 FTLNYGSNWKGWTL
+1425 FTLDYGSNWKGWTL
-1439 VDKQTGNRYL
+1439 VDKQTGKRYL

-1462 KSNNGRFYLVKE
+1462 KSNDGRFYLVKE

>member
-1 MRVFFQTSRQRSF
+1 MSVFFQTSRQRSF
-14 LSACRIARKKWSAS
+14 LSACRIAGKKWSAS
-28 VPLLLAALLTVVFY
+28 VPLFLAALLTVVFY
-42 SCRDEDLLPSVQSVE
+42 SCRDEDLLPSVQSFE
-57 HNGTRTED
+57 QGGTRAE
-65 NANTSG
+65 AASTSG
-71 LTISG
+71 L
-76 DIKKFYDDKNN
+76 DVVQDA
-87 LLYSGYT
+87 T
-94 YAPSR
+94 YGATYKPNC

-138 SVKLTGLAEVNTGLP
+138 FVSLKGLAEVNARLP

-180 GGLLSLNVLK
+180 GGLLSLDVLK

-211 GDDFQLLN
+211 GENFQLLN

-236 TKPFDEVRIGCASID
+236 TRPFDEVRIGCASID

-263 FVGENPKKIAAS
+263 FVGENPKKIAA
-275 FGYYKEAETNSGLGN
+275 ETYA
-290 TNNLIDEYPDNSEQL
+290 YPTAKQ
-305 SMLGHHE
+305 
-312 LYVDFNEKIVKDS
+312 EKPAH
-325 EIGFK
+325 
-330 TGGLKTLDIDLTGLS
+330 
-345 LFELTNNDVNN
+345 
-356 KYVWGNEKVLSGG
+356 
-369 IGISLLG
+369 LG
-376 TQDGSMS
+376 TGDLVNKSLTDGPVC
-383 AIAKE
+383 E
-388 DCYGVKIKLNT
+388 
-399 GLVGGLLDAILGLLG
+399 LVSGLLG
-414 NTHYY
+414 GLTCRVDFGATIPVGSEVGYYTAGGGLASISLGATKLNAYDTSDNNPQSINTESGIGVSALAGGAREFSMILTKKDTRRLELDLPSGINLLSAVQVH

-447 NLPTPSDDGSVSYS
+447 DLPTPSEGTVIYS
-461 LDRWPSGATS
+461 LISSPNGVTS
-471 PSISGNRITGMTVNG
+471 PEISGNHMTGMTVNG
-486 DYVVQAIYKR
+486 DYVVKAIYTR
-496 GEETSWSYAV
+496 EGETSLSYAV
-506 IHRDKKEAEAG
+506 IHRDKKEAVAG

-524 TSANQGQ
+524 TSENQGQ

-556 VDDDYTNYAE
+556 VDGDYTNYAE

-588 APQGGGKT
+588 APQGGKT

-613 LKFFFIRLYND
+613 LKFFFIRLYKD
-624 GKEVFSGLTAEN
+624 GEEVFSGLTAEN

-656 TDQTFDQ
+656 TDKTFDQ

-677 TFRLYYAFYEPVT
+677 TFRLYYAFYEPTT

-725 SVGSTMNNLSYVID
+725 SVGATMNNLSYVID

-792 TIAAYNGGQAVAS
+792 AIAAYNGGQAVAS

-830 LQDYDEVRISFPS
+830 LQGYDEVRISFPS

-874 DDQGGTDGITYKS
+874 DDQGETDIAYKS
-887 ITEHVCVDETND
+887 ITEHVCVDETTY
-899 LGKVR
+899 LGNVR
-904 ISVDAQD
+904 IFVDAQD

-969 QVHPLKTTWKRNAAD
+969 QVHPLKTTWKRNASD

-999 GCTNVVIPT
+999 GCTNVVIPA

-1015 LKAWGSVD
+1015 LSAWGSVD

-1087 YFTPLNGATY
+1087 YFTPLKEDTY

-1110 YSRAVTTATSGTDL
+1110 YSRAVTTATSGT
-1124 NGTVAATADWSRT
+1124 NGTVVATADWSRT
-1137 FNAVAQLY
+1137 FNAVAQPY
-1145 EQAQGIKMMVGNEG
+1145 EQAQGIKMMVGN
-1159 DGTSYRLRFPKAY
+1159 DWGTSYRLRFPKAY

-1182 GWVKEETLPEGARNM
+1182 ECVKKETLPVEARNM
-1197 NGKFAYEESGFKPE
+1197 NGKFAYEVSGFNPE
-1211 NAGRSFT
+1211 NAGNSFP
-1218 FKLRNEEQGATY
+1218 FELRNDGKGATY

-1256 IRIIDSENVFGEEEG
+1256 IRIIDSESVFGEEEG
-1271 LVRISLSEN
+1271 LVRISLGKN
-1280 GNLSFDVAGEQSN
+1280 GDLSFDVAGEQSN

-1304 ASGDNASDN
+1304 ALEGYTSDN
-1313 VDITYTS
+1313 VNITYTS
-1320 NMFVQPFA
+1320 DMFVQPSA

-1339 VPAAGEMKI
+1339 VPTAGEMKI

-1370 YNAKEDVI
+1370 YNAKEDIVS
-1378 TLIDENFMPK
+1378 LIDEDFMPK

-1395 GKRALDIQKIK
+1395 DKRALDIQKMS
-1406 NAARVDLGFMVK
+1406 NATRVDLGFMVK
-1418 DGSQQTK
+1418 DGSQQTE
-1425 FTLNYGSNWKGWTL
+1425 FTLDYGSNWKGWTL
-1439 VDKQTGNRYL
+1439 VDKQTGKRYL

-1462 KSNNGRFYLVKE
+1462 KSNDGRFYLVKE

>member
-1 MRVFFQTSRQRSF
+1 MSVFFQTSRQRSF
-14 LSACRIARKKWSAS
+14 LSVCRIAGKKWSAS
-28 VPLLLAALLTVVFY
+28 VPLFLAALLTVVFY
-42 SCRDEDLLPSVQSVE
+42 SCRDEDLLPSVQSFE
-57 HNGTRTED
+57 QGGTRAET
-65 NANTSG
+65 ASTSG
-71 LTISG
+71 L
-76 DIKKFYDDKNN
+76 DVVQDA
-87 LLYSGYT
+87 T
-94 YAPSR
+94 YGATYKPNC

-138 SVKLTGLAEVNTGLP
+138 FVSLKGLAEVNAGLP

-180 GGLLSLNVLK
+180 GGLLSLNVLQ

-198 KGEEQDGSSTSGS
+198 KGKEQDGSSTSGS
-211 GDDFQLLN
+211 GDNFQLLN

-263 FVGENPKKIAAS
+263 FVGENPKKIAAE
-275 FGYYKEAETNSGLGN
+275 KH
-290 TNNLIDEYPDNSEQL
+290 EYPYAEQERPLHPL
-305 SMLGHHE
+305 SKGDL
-312 LYVDFNEKIVKDS
+312 VNES
-325 EIGFK
+325 
-330 TGGLKTLDIDLTGLS
+330 LT
-345 LFELTNNDVNN
+345 
-356 KYVWGNEKVLSGG
+356 
-369 IGISLLG
+369 
-376 TQDGSMS
+376 DGPVC
-383 AIAKE
+383 E
-388 DCYGVKIKLNT
+388 
-399 GLVGGLLDAILGLLG
+399 LVGGLLGGGLTCRVDFGATIPVGSEVGYYTTGGGLASISLGATKLNAYDTSDNNPQSINAESGIGVSALAGGAREFSMILTKKDTRRLELDLPSGINLLSAVQV
-414 NTHYY
+414 H

-447 NLPTPSDDGSVSYS
+447 NLPTPSEGTVIYS
-461 LDRWPSGATS
+461 LISSPNGVTS
-471 PSISGNRITGMTVNG
+471 PEISGNHITGMTVNG
-486 DYVVQAIYKR
+486 DYVVKAVYTR
-496 GEETSWSYAV
+496 EEKEISWSYAV
-506 IHRDKKEAEAG
+506 IHRNKKEAEAG

-524 TSANQGQ
+524 TSGNEGQ

-556 VDDDYTNYAE
+556 VDGDYTNYAE

-588 APQGGGKT
+588 ALQGGGKT

-613 LKFFFIRLYND
+613 LKFFFIRLYKD

-656 TDQTFDQ
+656 TDRTFDQ

-711 ATINYAETKSSSAA
+711 ATINYAETKSSSVA
-725 SVGSTMNNLSYVID
+725 SVGATTNNLSYVID

-752 SLISRST
+752 SLISRPT

-772 VGAILRTPGYVLNA
+772 LGAILRTPGYVLNA

-805 ESTSGGLASIEVIS
+805 ESTSSGLASIEVIS

-830 LQDYDEVRISFPS
+830 LQDYNEVRISFPS

-866 IPDCAEEP
+866 IPDCAEELEV
-874 DDQGGTDGITYKS
+874 QGEIDIVYRD
-887 ITEHVCVDETND
+887 ITEHVCVDKTTY
-899 LGKVR
+899 LGNVR
-904 ISVDAQD
+904 ISVDA
-911 DKVGTKLTF
+911 KPELLGTELTF

-934 EAELQQD
+934 EAALQQD
-941 DKGYFFELS
+941 NNGYFFELS

-969 QVHPLKTTWKRNAAD
+969 QVHPQKTTWKRNALD
-984 TDWNNWSNWTDGSPW
+984 TDWNNWNNWTDGSPW
-999 GCTNVVIPT
+999 GCTNVVIPA

-1015 LKAWGSVD
+1015 LNAWGSVD

-1110 YSRAVTTATSGTDL
+1110 YSRAVTTATSGTDP
-1124 NGTVAATADWSRT
+1124 NGTVVATADWSRT
-1137 FNAVAQLY
+1137 FNAVAQPY
-1145 EQAQGIKMMVGNEG
+1145 EQAQGIKMMVGN
-1159 DGTSYRLRFPKAY
+1159 DWGTSYRLRFPKAY

-1182 GWVKEETLPEGARNM
+1182 GWVKKETLPEGARNM
-1197 NGKFAYEESGFKPE
+1197 NGKFAYEVIGFNPE
-1211 NAGRSFT
+1211 NAGSSFT
-1218 FKLRNEEQGATY
+1218 FELRNEEQGATC

-1256 IRIIDSENVFGEEEG
+1256 IRIIDSENIFGGKEG
-1271 LVRISLSEN
+1271 LVRISLGEN
-1280 GNLSFDVAGEQSN
+1280 GDLSFDVAGEQSN

-1304 ASGDNASDN
+1304 VSGDYASDN
-1313 VDITYTS
+1313 VNITYTS
-1320 NMFVQPFA
+1320 NMFVQPSA

-1339 VPAAGEMKI
+1339 VPTAGEMKI

-1370 YNAKEDVI
+1370 YNAKEDIVS
-1378 TLIDENFMPK
+1378 LIDEDFMPK

-1395 GKRALDIQKIK
+1395 DKRALDIQKMS
-1406 NAARVDLGFMVK
+1406 NATRVGLGFMVK
-1418 DGSQQTK
+1418 DGSQQTE
-1425 FTLNYGSNWKGWTL
+1425 FTLDYGSNWKGWTL
-1439 VDKQTGNRYL
+1439 VDKQTGKRYL

-1462 KSNNGRFYLVKE
+1462 KSNDGRFYLVKE

>member
-1 MRVFFQTSRQRSF
+1 MSVFFQTSRQRSF
-14 LSACRIARKKWSAS
+14 LSACRIAGKKWSAS
-28 VPLLLAALLTVVFY
+28 VPLFLAALLTVVFY
-42 SCRDEDLLPSVQSVE
+42 SCRDEDLLPSVQSFE
-57 HNGTRTED
+57 QGGTRAE
-65 NANTSG
+65 AASTSG
-71 LTISG
+71 L
-76 DIKKFYDDKNN
+76 DVVQDA
-87 LLYSGYT
+87 T
-94 YAPSR
+94 YGATYKPNC

-138 SVKLTGLAEVNTGLP
+138 FVSLKGLAEVNAGLP

-165 DSSNGIKVG
+165 DSSNVIKVG

-180 GGLLSLNVLK
+180 GGLLSLNVLQ

-198 KGEEQDGSSTSGS
+198 KGKEQDGSFTSGS
-211 GDDFQLLN
+211 GDNFKLLN

-263 FVGENPKKIAAS
+263 FVGENPKKIAAEKHE
-275 FGYYKEAETNSGLGN
+275 YPYAEQERPLHPLSKGDLVNES
-290 TNNLIDEYPDNSEQL
+290 LIDGPVC
-305 SMLGHHE
+305 E
-312 LYVDFNEKIVKDS
+312 L
-325 EIGFK
+325 
-330 TGGLKTLDIDLTGLS
+330 
-345 LFELTNNDVNN
+345 
-356 KYVWGNEKVLSGG
+356 
-369 IGISLLG
+369 IS
-376 TQDGSMS
+376 
-383 AIAKE
+383 
-388 DCYGVKIKLNT
+388 
-399 GLVGGLLDAILGLLG
+399 GLLG
-414 NTHYY
+414 GGLTCRVDFGATIPVGSEVGYYTTGGGLASISLGATKLNAYDTSDNNPQSINTESGIGVSALAGGAREFSMILTKKDTRRLELDLPSGINLLSAVQVH

-447 NLPTPSDDGSVSYS
+447 NLPTPSDGTVSYS
-461 LDRWPSGATS
+461 LISWPSGATS
-471 PSISGNRITGMTVNG
+471 PSISGNHMTGMTVNG
-486 DYVVQAIYKR
+486 DYAVKAVYTREEK
-496 GEETSWSYAV
+496 ETSWSYAV
-506 IHRDKKEAEAG
+506 IHRNKKEAVAG

-524 TSANQGQ
+524 TSENQGQ

-556 VDDDYTNYAE
+556 VDGDYTNYAE

-588 APQGGGKT
+588 APQGGKT

-613 LKFFFIRLYND
+613 LKFFFIRLYKD
-624 GKEVFSGLTAEN
+624 GEEVFSGLTAEN
-636 DAVGVGLVG
+636 DAIGVGLVG

-656 TDQTFDQ
+656 TDKTFDQ

-711 ATINYAETKSSSAA
+711 ATINYAETKSSSVA
-725 SVGSTMNNLSYVID
+725 SVGATMNNLSYVID

-772 VGAILRTPGYVLNA
+772 LGAILRTPGYVLNA

-805 ESTSGGLASIEVIS
+805 ESTSSGLASIEVIS

-830 LQDYDEVRISFPS
+830 LQDYNEVRISFPS

-866 IPDCAEEP
+866 IPDCAEELEV
-874 DDQGGTDGITYKS
+874 QGEIDIVYRG
-887 ITEHVCVDETND
+887 ITEHVCVDETTY
-899 LGKVR
+899 LGNVR
-904 ISVDAQD
+904 ISVDA
-911 DKVGTKLTF
+911 KPELLGTELTF

-934 EAELQQD
+934 EAALQQD
-941 DKGYFFELS
+941 NNGYFFELS

-969 QVHPLKTTWKRNAAD
+969 QVHPLKTTWKRNASD
-984 TDWNNWSNWTDGSPW
+984 TDWNNWNNWTDGSPW
-999 GCTNVVIPT
+999 GCTNVVIPA

-1015 LKAWGSVD
+1015 LNAWGSVD

-1110 YSRAVTTATSGTDL
+1110 YSRAVTTATSGTDP
-1124 NGTVAATADWSRT
+1124 NGTVAATVDWSRT
-1137 FNAVAQLY
+1137 FNAVAQPY
-1145 EQAQGIKMMVGNEG
+1145 EQAQGIKMMVGN
-1159 DGTSYRLRFPKAY
+1159 DWGTSYRLRFPKAY

-1182 GWVKEETLPEGARNM
+1182 GWVKKETLPEGARNM
-1197 NGKFAYEESGFKPE
+1197 NGKFAYEVIGFNPE
-1211 NAGRSFT
+1211 NAGSSFT
-1218 FKLRNEEQGATY
+1218 FELRNEEQGATY

-1256 IRIIDSENVFGEEEG
+1256 IRIIDSESVFGEEEG
-1271 LVRISLSEN
+1271 LVRISLGKN
-1280 GNLSFDVAGEQSN
+1280 GDLSFDVAGEQSN

-1304 ASGDNASDN
+1304 ALEGYTSDN
-1313 VDITYTS
+1313 VNITYTS
-1320 NMFVQPFA
+1320 DMFVQPSA

-1339 VPAAGEMKI
+1339 VPTAGEMKI

-1360 LLRSAGASDA
+1360 LIRSAGASDA
-1370 YNAKEDVI
+1370 YNAKEDIVS
-1378 TLIDENFMPK
+1378 LIDEDFMPK

-1395 GKRALDIQKIK
+1395 DKRALDIQEMS
-1406 NAARVDLGFMVK
+1406 NATRVDLGFMVK
-1418 DGSQQTK
+1418 DGSQQTE
-1425 FTLNYGSNWKGWTL
+1425 FTLDYGSNWKGWTL
-1439 VDKQTGNRYL
+1439 VDKQTGKRYL

-1462 KSNNGRFYLVKE
+1462 KSNDGRFYLVKE

>member
-1 MRVFFQTSRQRSF
+1 MSVFFQTSRQRSF
-14 LSACRIARKKWSAS
+14 LSACRIAGKKWSAS
-28 VPLLLAALLTVVFY
+28 VPLFLAALLTVVFY
-42 SCRDEDLLPSVQSVE
+42 SCRDEDLLPSVQSFE
-57 HNGTRTED
+57 QGGTRAET
-65 NANTSG
+65 ASTSG
-71 LTISG
+71 L
-76 DIKKFYDDKNN
+76 DVVQDA
-87 LLYSGYT
+87 T
-94 YAPSR
+94 YGATYKPNC

-138 SVKLTGLAEVNTGLP
+138 FVSLKGLAEVNAGLP

-180 GGLLSLNVLK
+180 GGLLSLNVLQ

-198 KGEEQDGSSTSGS
+198 KGKEQDGSSTSGS
-211 GDDFQLLN
+211 GENFQLLN

-263 FVGENPKKIAAS
+263 FVGENPKKIAAE
-275 FGYYKEAETNSGLGN
+275 KH
-290 TNNLIDEYPDNSEQL
+290 EYPYAEQERPLHPL
-305 SMLGHHE
+305 SKGDL
-312 LYVDFNEKIVKDS
+312 VNES
-325 EIGFK
+325 
-330 TGGLKTLDIDLTGLS
+330 LT
-345 LFELTNNDVNN
+345 
-356 KYVWGNEKVLSGG
+356 
-369 IGISLLG
+369 
-376 TQDGSMS
+376 DGPVC
-383 AIAKE
+383 E
-388 DCYGVKIKLNT
+388 
-399 GLVGGLLDAILGLLG
+399 LVGGLLGGGLTCRVDFGATIPVGSEVGYYTTGGGLASISLGATELNAYDTSDNNPQSINAESGIGVSALAGGAREFSMILTKKDTRRLELDLPSGINLLSAVQV
-414 NTHYY
+414 H

-447 NLPTPSDDGSVSYS
+447 NLPTPSEGTVIYS
-461 LDRWPSGATS
+461 LISSPNGVTS
-471 PSISGNRITGMTVNG
+471 PEISGNHITGMTVNG
-486 DYVVQAIYKR
+486 DYVVKAVYTR
-496 GEETSWSYAV
+496 EEKEISWSYAV
-506 IHRDKKEAEAG
+506 IHRNKKEAEAG

-524 TSANQGQ
+524 TSGNEGQ

-556 VDDDYTNYAE
+556 VDGDYTNYAE

-588 APQGGGKT
+588 ALQGGGKT

-613 LKFFFIRLYND
+613 LKFFFIRLYKD

-656 TDQTFDQ
+656 TDRTFDQ

-711 ATINYAETKSSSAA
+711 ATINYAETKSSSVA
-725 SVGSTMNNLSYVID
+725 SVGATTNNLSYVID

-752 SLISRST
+752 SLISRPT

-805 ESTSGGLASIEVIS
+805 ESTSSGLASIEVIS

-830 LQDYDEVRISFPS
+830 LQDYNEVRISFPS

-866 IPDCAEEP
+866 IPDCAEELEV
-874 DDQGGTDGITYKS
+874 QGEIDIVYRD
-887 ITEHVCVDETND
+887 ITEHVCVDETTY
-899 LGKVR
+899 LGNVR
-904 ISVDAQD
+904 ISVDA
-911 DKVGTKLTF
+911 KPELLGTELTF

-934 EAELQQD
+934 EAALQQD
-941 DKGYFFELS
+941 NNGYFFELS

-969 QVHPLKTTWKRNAAD
+969 QVHPLKTTWKRNALD
-984 TDWNNWSNWTDGSPW
+984 TDWNNWNNWTDGSPW
-999 GCTNVVIPT
+999 GCTNVVIPA

-1015 LKAWGSVD
+1015 LNAWGSVD

-1110 YSRAVTTATSGTDL
+1110 YSRAVTTATSGTDP
-1124 NGTVAATADWSRT
+1124 NGTVVATADWSRT
-1137 FNAVAQLY
+1137 FNAVAQPY
-1145 EQAQGIKMMVGNEG
+1145 EQAQGIKMMVGN
-1159 DGTSYRLRFPKAY
+1159 DWGTSYRLRFPKAY

-1182 GWVKEETLPEGARNM
+1182 GWVKKETLPEGARNM
-1197 NGKFAYEESGFKPE
+1197 NGKFAYEVIGFNPE
-1211 NAGRSFT
+1211 NAGSSFT
-1218 FKLRNEEQGATY
+1218 FELRNEEQGATC

-1256 IRIIDSENVFGEEEG
+1256 IRIIDSENIFGGKEG
-1271 LVRISLSEN
+1271 LVRISLGEN
-1280 GNLSFDVAGEQSN
+1280 GDLSFDVAGEQSN

-1304 ASGDNASDN
+1304 VSGDYASDN
-1313 VDITYTS
+1313 VNITYTS
-1320 NMFVQPFA
+1320 NMFVQPSA

-1339 VPAAGEMKI
+1339 VPTAGEMKI

-1370 YNAKEDVI
+1370 YNAKEDIVS
-1378 TLIDENFMPK
+1378 LIDEDFMPK

-1395 GKRALDIQKIK
+1395 DKRALDIQKMS
-1406 NAARVDLGFMVK
+1406 NATRVGLGFMVK
-1418 DGSQQTK
+1418 DGSQQTE
-1425 FTLNYGSNWKGWTL
+1425 FTLDYGSNWKGWTL
-1439 VDKQTGNRYL
+1439 VDKQTGKRYL

-1462 KSNNGRFYLVKE
+1462 KSNDGRFYLVKE

>member
-1 MRVFFQTSRQRSF
+1 MSVFFQTSRQRSF
-14 LSACRIARKKWSAS
+14 LSVCRIAGKKWSAS
-28 VPLLLAALLTVVFY
+28 VPLFLAALLTVVFY
-42 SCRDEDLLPSVQSVE
+42 SCRDEDLLPSVQSFE
-57 HNGTRTED
+57 QGGTRAE
-65 NANTSG
+65 AASTSG
-71 LTISG
+71 LDVVQDATG
-76 DIKKFYDDKNN
+76 A
-87 LLYSGYT
+87 T
-94 YAPSR
+94 YKPNC

-138 SVKLTGLAEVNTGLP
+138 FVSLKGLAEVNAGLP

-180 GGLLSLNVLK
+180 GGLLSLNVLQ

-198 KGEEQDGSSTSGS
+198 KGKEQDGSSTSGS
-211 GDDFQLLN
+211 GDNFQLLN

-263 FVGENPKKIAAS
+263 FVGENPKKIAAEKHE
-275 FGYYKEAETNSGLGN
+275 YPYAEQERPLHPLSKGDLVNES
-290 TNNLIDEYPDNSEQL
+290 LIDGPVC
-305 SMLGHHE
+305 E
-312 LYVDFNEKIVKDS
+312 L
-325 EIGFK
+325 
-330 TGGLKTLDIDLTGLS
+330 
-345 LFELTNNDVNN
+345 
-356 KYVWGNEKVLSGG
+356 
-369 IGISLLG
+369 IS
-376 TQDGSMS
+376 
-383 AIAKE
+383 
-388 DCYGVKIKLNT
+388 
-399 GLVGGLLDAILGLLG
+399 GLLG
-414 NTHYY
+414 GGLTCRVDFGATIPVGSEVGYYTTGGGLASISLGATKLNAYDTSDNNPQSINTESGIGVSALAGGAREFSMILTKKDTRRLELDLPSGINLLSAVQVR

-447 NLPTPSDDGSVSYS
+447 NLPTPSDGTVSYS
-461 LDRWPSGATS
+461 LISWPSGATS
-471 PSISGNRITGMTVNG
+471 PSISGNHMTGMTVNG
-486 DYVVQAIYKR
+486 DYAVKAVYTREEK
-496 GEETSWSYAV
+496 ETSWSYAV
-506 IHRDKKEAEAG
+506 IHRNKKEAEAG

-524 TSANQGQ
+524 TSGNKGQ

-556 VDDDYTNYAE
+556 VDGDYTNYAE

-573 IQFGS
+573 IQFDS

-613 LKFFFIRLYND
+613 LKFFFIRLYKD

-656 TDQTFDQ
+656 TDRTFDQ

-711 ATINYAETKSSSAA
+711 ATINYAETKSSSVA
-725 SVGSTMNNLSYVID
+725 SVGATTNNLSYVID

-752 SLISRST
+752 SLISRPT

-772 VGAILRTPGYVLNA
+772 LGAILRMPGYVLNA

-805 ESTSGGLASIEVIS
+805 ESTSSGLASIEVIS

-830 LQDYDEVRISFPS
+830 LQDYNEVRISFPS

-866 IPDCAEEP
+866 IPDCAEELEV
-874 DDQGGTDGITYKS
+874 QGEIDIVYRD
-887 ITEHVCVDETND
+887 ITEHVCVDETTY
-899 LGKVR
+899 LGNVR

-934 EAELQQD
+934 EAALQQD
-941 DKGYFFELS
+941 NNGYFFELS

-969 QVHPLKTTWKRNAAD
+969 QVHPLKTTWKRNALD
-984 TDWNNWSNWTDGSPW
+984 TDWNNWNNWTDGSPW
-999 GCTNVVIPT
+999 GCTNVVIPA

-1015 LKAWGSVD
+1015 LNAWGSVD

-1110 YSRAVTTATSGTDL
+1110 YSRAVTTATSGTDP
-1124 NGTVAATADWSRT
+1124 NGTVVATADWSRT
-1137 FNAVAQLY
+1137 FNAVAQPY
-1145 EQAQGIKMMVGNEG
+1145 EQAQGIKMMVGN
-1159 DGTSYRLRFPKAY
+1159 DWGTSYRLRFPKAY

-1182 GWVKEETLPEGARNM
+1182 GWVKKETLPEGARNM
-1197 NGKFAYEESGFKPE
+1197 NGKFAYEVIGFNPE
-1211 NAGRSFT
+1211 NAGSSFT
-1218 FKLRNEEQGATY
+1218 FELRNEEQGATC

-1256 IRIIDSENVFGEEEG
+1256 IRIIDSENIFGGKEG
-1271 LVRISLSEN
+1271 LVRISLGEN
-1280 GNLSFDVAGEQSN
+1280 GDLSFDVAGEQSN

-1304 ASGDNASDN
+1304 VSGDYASDN
-1313 VDITYTS
+1313 VNITYTS
-1320 NMFVQPFA
+1320 NMFVQPSA

-1339 VPAAGEMKI
+1339 VPTAGEMKI

-1370 YNAKEDVI
+1370 YNAKEDIVS
-1378 TLIDENFMPK
+1378 LIDEDFMPK

-1395 GKRALDIQKIK
+1395 DKRALDIQKMS
-1406 NAARVDLGFMVK
+1406 NATRVGLGFMVK
-1418 DGSQQTK
+1418 DGSQQTE
-1425 FTLNYGSNWKGWTL
+1425 FTLDYGSNWKGWTL
-1439 VDKQTGNRYL
+1439 VDKQTGKRYL

-1462 KSNNGRFYLVKE
+1462 KSNDGRFYLVKE

>member
-1 MRVFFQTSRQRSF
+1 MSVFFQTSRQRSF
-14 LSACRIARKKWSAS
+14 LSACRIAGKKWSAS
-28 VPLLLAALLTVVFY
+28 VPLFLAALLTVVFY
-42 SCRDEDLLPSVQSVE
+42 SCRDEDLLPSVQSFE
-57 HNGTRTED
+57 QGGTRAE
-65 NANTSG
+65 AASTSG
-71 LTISG
+71 L
-76 DIKKFYDDKNN
+76 DVVQDA
-87 LLYSGYT
+87 T
-94 YAPSR
+94 YGATYKPNC

-138 SVKLTGLAEVNTGLP
+138 FVSLKGLAEVNAGLP

-165 DSSNGIKVG
+165 DSSNVIKVG

-180 GGLLSLNVLK
+180 GGLLSLNVLQ

-198 KGEEQDGSSTSGS
+198 KGKEQDGSSTSGS
-211 GDDFQLLN
+211 GDNFKLLN

-251 VDVLSGLEFYYA
+251 VNVLSGLEFYYA
-263 FVGENPKKIAAS
+263 FVGENPKKIAA
-275 FGYYKEAETNSGLGN
+275 ETYA
-290 TNNLIDEYPDNSEQL
+290 YPTAKQ
-305 SMLGHHE
+305 
-312 LYVDFNEKIVKDS
+312 EKPAH
-325 EIGFK
+325 
-330 TGGLKTLDIDLTGLS
+330 
-345 LFELTNNDVNN
+345 
-356 KYVWGNEKVLSGG
+356 
-369 IGISLLG
+369 LG
-376 TQDGSMS
+376 TGDLVNKNLNDGPVC
-383 AIAKE
+383 E
-388 DCYGVKIKLNT
+388 
-399 GLVGGLLDAILGLLG
+399 LVSGLLG
-414 NTHYY
+414 GLTCRVDFGATIPVDSEVGYYTTGGGLASISLGATKLNAYDTSDNNPQSINTESGIGVSALAGGAREFSMILTKENAQRLELDLPSGINLLSAVRVH

-447 NLPTPSDDGSVSYS
+447 NLPTPSDGTVSYS
-461 LDRWPSGATS
+461 LFSSPDGATS
-471 PSISGNRITGMTVNG
+471 SISGNRITGMTVNG
-486 DYVVQAIYKR
+486 DYVVKAVYTR

-506 IHRDKKEAEAG
+506 IHRNKKEAVAG

-524 TSANQGQ
+524 TSGNEGQ

-556 VDDDYTNYAE
+556 VDGDYTNYAE

-588 APQGGGKT
+588 APQGGKT

-613 LKFFFIRLYND
+613 LKFFFIRLYKD
-624 GKEVFSGLTAEN
+624 GEEVFSGLTAEN

-677 TFRLYYAFYEPVT
+677 TFRLYYAFYEPTT

-725 SVGSTMNNLSYVID
+725 SVGATMNNLSYVID

-792 TIAAYNGGQAVAS
+792 AIAAYNGGQAVAS

-874 DDQGGTDGITYKS
+874 DDQGETDIAYKS
-887 ITEHVCVDETND
+887 ITEHVCVDETTY
-899 LGKVR
+899 LGNVR
-904 ISVDAQD
+904 IFVDA
-911 DKVGTKLTF
+911 KPELLGTELTF

-934 EAELQQD
+934 EAALQQD
-941 DKGYFFELS
+941 NNGYFFELS

-969 QVHPLKTTWKRNAAD
+969 QVHPLKTTWKRNALD
-984 TDWNNWSNWTDGSPW
+984 TDWNNWNNWTDGSPW
-999 GCTNVVIPT
+999 GCTNVVIPA

-1015 LKAWGSVD
+1015 LNAWGSVD

-1110 YSRAVTTATSGTDL
+1110 YSRAVTTATSGTDP
-1124 NGTVAATADWSRT
+1124 NGTVVATADWSRT
-1137 FNAVAQLY
+1137 FNAVAQPY
-1145 EQAQGIKMMVGNEG
+1145 EQAQGIKMMVGN
-1159 DGTSYRLRFPKAY
+1159 DWGTSYRLRFPKAY

-1182 GWVKEETLPEGARNM
+1182 GWVKKETLPEGARNM
-1197 NGKFAYEESGFKPE
+1197 NGKFAYEVIGFNPE
-1211 NAGRSFT
+1211 NAGSSFT
-1218 FKLRNEEQGATY
+1218 FELRNEEQGATC

-1256 IRIIDSENVFGEEEG
+1256 IRIIDSENIFGGKEG
-1271 LVRISLSEN
+1271 LVRISLGEN
-1280 GNLSFDVAGEQSN
+1280 GDLSFDVAGEQSN

-1304 ASGDNASDN
+1304 VSGDYASDN
-1313 VDITYTS
+1313 VNITYTS
-1320 NMFVQPFA
+1320 NMFVQPSA

-1339 VPAAGEMKI
+1339 VPTAGEMKI

-1360 LLRSAGASDA
+1360 LLHSAGASDA
-1370 YNAKEDVI
+1370 YNAKEDIVS
-1378 TLIDENFMPK
+1378 LIDEDFMPK

-1395 GKRALDIQKIK
+1395 DKRALDIQKMS
-1406 NAARVDLGFMVK
+1406 NATRVGLGFMVK
-1418 DGSQQTK
+1418 DGSQQTE
-1425 FTLNYGSNWKGWTL
+1425 FTLDYGSNWKGWTL
-1439 VDKQTGNRYL
+1439 VDKQTGKRYL

-1462 KSNNGRFYLVKE
+1462 KSNDGRFYLVKE

>member
-1 MRVFFQTSRQRSF
+1 MSVFFQTSRQRSF
-14 LSACRIARKKWSAS
+14 LSACRIAGKKWSAS
-28 VPLLLAALLTVVFY
+28 VPLFLAALLTVVFY
-42 SCRDEDLLPSVQSVE
+42 SCRDEDLLPSVQSFE
-57 HNGTRTED
+57 QGGTRAE
-65 NANTSG
+65 AASTSG
-71 LTISG
+71 L
-76 DIKKFYDDKNN
+76 DVVQDA
-87 LLYSGYT
+87 T
-94 YAPSR
+94 YGATYKPNC

-138 SVKLTGLAEVNTGLP
+138 FVSLKGLAEVNAGLP

-165 DSSNGIKVG
+165 DSSNVIKVG

-180 GGLLSLNVLK
+180 GGLLSLDVLK

-198 KGEEQDGSSTSGS
+198 KGEEQDGSSTLGS
-211 GDDFQLLN
+211 GENFQLLN

-236 TKPFDEVRIGCASID
+236 TKPFDEVRIGCASIS
-251 VDVLSGLEFYYA
+251 VEVLSGLEFYYA
-263 FVGENPKKIAAS
+263 FVGENPKKIAAE
-275 FGYYKEAETNSGLGN
+275 KH
-290 TNNLIDEYPDNSEQL
+290 EYPYAEQERPLHPL
-305 SMLGHHE
+305 SKGDLVNESLTDGPVCE
-312 LYVDFNEKIVKDS
+312 L
-325 EIGFK
+325 
-330 TGGLKTLDIDLTGLS
+330 
-345 LFELTNNDVNN
+345 
-356 KYVWGNEKVLSGG
+356 
-369 IGISLLG
+369 IS
-376 TQDGSMS
+376 
-383 AIAKE
+383 
-388 DCYGVKIKLNT
+388 
-399 GLVGGLLDAILGLLG
+399 GLLG
-414 NTHYY
+414 GLTCRVDFGATIPVGSEVGYYTKGGGLASISLGATKLNAYDTGDNNPQSINTESGIGVSALAGGAREFSMILTKKDTRRLELDLPSGINLLSAVQVH

-447 NLPTPSDDGSVSYS
+447 NLPTPSEGTVIYS
-461 LDRWPSGATS
+461 LISWPSGATS
-471 PSISGNRITGMTVNG
+471 PSISGNHMTGMTVNG
-486 DYVVQAIYKR
+486 DYVVKAVYTREEK
-496 GEETSWSYAV
+496 ETSWSYAV
-506 IHRDKKEAEAG
+506 IHRNKKEAEAG

-524 TSANQGQ
+524 TSGNEGQ

-556 VDDDYTNYAE
+556 VDGDYTNYAE

-588 APQGGGKT
+588 APQGGKT

-613 LKFFFIRLYND
+613 LKFFFIRLYKD
-624 GKEVFSGLTAEN
+624 GEEVFSGLTAEN
-636 DAVGVGLVG
+636 DAIGVGLVG

-656 TDQTFDQ
+656 TDKTFDQ

-677 TFRLYYAFYEPVT
+677 TFRLYYAFYEPTT

-725 SVGSTMNNLSYVID
+725 SVGATMNNLSYVID

-772 VGAILRTPGYVLNA
+772 LGAILRTPGYVLNA

-874 DDQGGTDGITYKS
+874 DDQGETDITYRS
-887 ITEHVCVDETND
+887 ITEHVCVDKTTY
-899 LGKVR
+899 LGNVR
-904 ISVDAQD
+904 ISVDA
-911 DKVGTKLTF
+911 KSELLGTELTF
-920 TCYPYNGNGQKIEQ
+920 TCYPYNGNEQKIEQ
-934 EAELQQD
+934 KAELQQD

-969 QVHPLKTTWKRNAAD
+969 QVHPLKTTWKRNASD

-999 GCTNVVIPT
+999 GCTNVVIPA

-1015 LKAWGSVD
+1015 LNAWGSVD

-1073 MVTGD
+1073 MITGD

-1087 YFTPLNGATY
+1087 YFTPLKEDTY
-1097 REVRHNPVVRQKM
+1097 REVRHNPIVRQKM
-1110 YSRAVTTATSGTDL
+1110 YSRAVTTATSGTDS
-1124 NGTVAATADWSRT
+1124 NGTVVATADWSRT
-1137 FNAVAQLY
+1137 FNAVAQPY
-1145 EQAQGIKMMVGNEG
+1145 EQAQGIKMMVGN
-1159 DGTSYRLRFPKAY
+1159 DWGTSYRLRFPKAY

-1182 GWVKEETLPEGARNM
+1182 RWVKKETLPEGARNM

-1218 FKLRNEEQGATY
+1218 FELRNEEQGATY

-1256 IRIIDSENVFGEEEG
+1256 IRIIDSESVFGEEEG
-1271 LVRISLSEN
+1271 LVRISLGKN
-1280 GNLSFDVAGEQSN
+1280 GDLSFNVAGEQSN

-1304 ASGDNASDN
+1304 ALEGYTSDN
-1313 VDITYTS
+1313 VNITYTS
-1320 NMFVQPFA
+1320 DMFVQPSA

-1339 VPAAGEMKI
+1339 VPTAGEMKI

-1360 LLRSAGASDA
+1360 LIRSAGASDA
-1370 YNAKEDVI
+1370 YNAKEDIVS
-1378 TLIDENFMPK
+1378 LIDEDFMPK

-1395 GKRALDIQKIK
+1395 DKRALDIQKMS
-1406 NAARVDLGFMVK
+1406 NATRVDLGFMVK
-1418 DGSQQTK
+1418 DGSQQTE
-1425 FTLNYGSNWKGWTL
+1425 FTLDYGSNWKGWTL
-1439 VDKQTGNRYL
+1439 VDKQTGKRYL

-1462 KSNNGRFYLVKE
+1462 KSNDGRFYLVKE

>member
-1 MRVFFQTSRQRSF
+1 MSVFFQTSRQRSF
-14 LSACRIARKKWSAS
+14 LSVCRIAGKKWSAS
-28 VPLLLAALLTVVFY
+28 VPLFLAALLTVVFY
-42 SCRDEDLLPSVQSVE
+42 SCRDEDLLPSVQSFE
-57 HNGTRTED
+57 QGGTRAET
-65 NANTSG
+65 ASTSG
-71 LTISG
+71 L
-76 DIKKFYDDKNN
+76 DVVQDA
-87 LLYSGYT
+87 T
-94 YAPSR
+94 YGATYKPNC

-138 SVKLTGLAEVNTGLP
+138 FVSLKGLAEVNAGLP

-165 DSSNGIKVG
+165 DSSNVIKVG
-174 FLYKDP
+174 FLYKDS
-180 GGLLSLNVLK
+180 GGLLSLDVLK

-211 GDDFQLLN
+211 GENFQLLN

-236 TKPFDEVRIGCASID
+236 KKPFDEVRIGCASID

-263 FVGENPKKIAAS
+263 FVGENPKKIAA
-275 FGYYKEAETNSGLGN
+275 KEH
-290 TNNLIDEYPDNSEQL
+290 EYPDAKQERPS
-305 SMLGHHE
+305 
-312 LYVDFNEKIVKDS
+312 
-325 EIGFK
+325 
-330 TGGLKTLDIDLTGLS
+330 
-345 LFELTNNDVNN
+345 TNITD
-356 KYVWGNEKVLSGG
+356 
-369 IGISLLG
+369 LLG
-376 TQDGSMS
+376 RNLVDSDISNGPTCELLS
-383 AIAKE
+383 
-388 DCYGVKIKLNT
+388 
-399 GLVGGLLDAILGLLG
+399 GLVGGGLTCRVDFGATIPVGSEVGYYTKGGGLASISLGATKLNAYDTGDNNPQSINAESGIGVSALAGGAREFSMILTKKDTRRLELDLPSGINLLSAVQV
-414 NTHYY
+414 H

-447 NLPTPSDDGSVSYS
+447 NLPTPSEGTVIYS
-461 LDRWPSGATS
+461 LISSPNGVTS
-471 PSISGNRITGMTVNG
+471 PEISGNHITGMTVNG
-486 DYVVQAIYKR
+486 DYVVKAVYTR
-496 GEETSWSYAV
+496 EEKEISWSYAV
-506 IHRDKKEAEAG
+506 IHRNKKEAEAG

-524 TSANQGQ
+524 TSGNEGQ

-556 VDDDYTNYAE
+556 VDGDYTNYAE

-588 APQGGGKT
+588 ALQGGGKT

-613 LKFFFIRLYND
+613 LKFFFIRLYKD

-656 TDQTFDQ
+656 TDRTFDQ

-711 ATINYAETKSSSAA
+711 ATINYAETKSSSVA
-725 SVGSTMNNLSYVID
+725 SVGATTNNLSYVID

-752 SLISRST
+752 SLISRPT

-772 VGAILRTPGYVLNA
+772 LGAILRTPGYVLNA

-805 ESTSGGLASIEVIS
+805 ESTSSGLASIEVIS

-830 LQDYDEVRISFPS
+830 LQDYNEVRISFPS

-866 IPDCAEEP
+866 IPDCAEELEV
-874 DDQGGTDGITYKS
+874 QGEIDIVYRD
-887 ITEHVCVDETND
+887 ITEHVCVDETTY
-899 LGKVR
+899 LGNVR
-904 ISVDAQD
+904 ISVDA
-911 DKVGTKLTF
+911 KPELLGTELTF

-934 EAELQQD
+934 EAALQQD
-941 DKGYFFELS
+941 NNGYFFELS

-969 QVHPLKTTWKRNAAD
+969 QVHPLKTTWKRNALD
-984 TDWNNWSNWTDGSPW
+984 TDWNNWNNWTDGSPW
-999 GCTNVVIPT
+999 GCTNVVIPA

-1015 LKAWGSVD
+1015 LNAWGSVD

-1110 YSRAVTTATSGTDL
+1110 YSRAVTTATSGTDP
-1124 NGTVAATADWSRT
+1124 NGTVVATADWSRT
-1137 FNAVAQLY
+1137 FNAVAQPY
-1145 EQAQGIKMMVGNEG
+1145 EQAQGIKMMVGN
-1159 DGTSYRLRFPKAY
+1159 DWGTSYRLRFPKAY

-1182 GWVKEETLPEGARNM
+1182 GWVKKETLPEGARNM
-1197 NGKFAYEESGFKPE
+1197 NGKFAYEVIGFNPE
-1211 NAGRSFT
+1211 NAGSSFT
-1218 FKLRNEEQGATY
+1218 FELRNEEQGATC

-1256 IRIIDSENVFGEEEG
+1256 IRIIDSENIFGGKEG
-1271 LVRISLSEN
+1271 LVRISLGEN
-1280 GNLSFDVAGEQSN
+1280 GDLSFDVAGEQSN

-1304 ASGDNASDN
+1304 VSGDYASDN
-1313 VDITYTS
+1313 VNITYTS
-1320 NMFVQPFA
+1320 NMFVQPSA

-1339 VPAAGEMKI
+1339 VPTAGEMKI

-1370 YNAKEDVI
+1370 YNAKEDIVS
-1378 TLIDENFMPK
+1378 LIDEDFMPK

-1395 GKRALDIQKIK
+1395 DKRALDIQKMS
-1406 NAARVDLGFMVK
+1406 NATRVGLGFMVK
-1418 DGSQQTK
+1418 DGSQQTE
-1425 FTLNYGSNWKGWTL
+1425 FTLDYGSNWKGWTL
-1439 VDKQTGNRYL
+1439 VDKQTGKRYL

-1462 KSNNGRFYLVKE
+1462 KSNDGRFYLVKE

>member
-1 MRVFFQTSRQRSF
+1 MSVFFQTSRQRSF
-14 LSACRIARKKWSAS
+14 LSVCRIAGKKWSAS
-28 VPLLLAALLTVVFY
+28 VPLFLAALLTVVFY
-42 SCRDEDLLPSVQSVE
+42 SCRDEDLLPSVQSFE
-57 HNGTRTED
+57 QGGTRAE
-65 NANTSG
+65 AASTSG
-71 LTISG
+71 L
-76 DIKKFYDDKNN
+76 DVVQDA
-87 LLYSGYT
+87 T
-94 YAPSR
+94 YGATYKPNC

-138 SVKLTGLAEVNTGLP
+138 FVSLKGLAEVNAGLP

-180 GGLLSLNVLK
+180 GGLLSLDVLK

-211 GDDFQLLN
+211 GENFQLLN

-263 FVGENPKKIAAS
+263 FVGENPKKIAAE
-275 FGYYKEAETNSGLGN
+275 KH
-290 TNNLIDEYPDNSEQL
+290 EYPYAEQERPLHPL
-305 SMLGHHE
+305 SKGDL
-312 LYVDFNEKIVKDS
+312 VNES
-325 EIGFK
+325 
-330 TGGLKTLDIDLTGLS
+330 LT
-345 LFELTNNDVNN
+345 
-356 KYVWGNEKVLSGG
+356 
-369 IGISLLG
+369 
-376 TQDGSMS
+376 DGPVC
-383 AIAKE
+383 E
-388 DCYGVKIKLNT
+388 
-399 GLVGGLLDAILGLLG
+399 LVGGLLGGGLTCRVDFGATIPVGSEVGYYTTGGGLASISLGATKLNAYDTSDNNPQSINAESGIGVSALAGGAREFSMILTKKDTRRLELDLPSGINLLSAVQVR
-414 NTHYY
+414 

-447 NLPTPSDDGSVSYS
+447 NLPTPSEGTVIYS
-461 LDRWPSGATS
+461 LISSPNGVTS
-471 PSISGNRITGMTVNG
+471 PEISGNHITGMTVNG
-486 DYVVQAIYKR
+486 DYVVKAVYTR
-496 GEETSWSYAV
+496 EEKEISWSYAV
-506 IHRDKKEAEAG
+506 IHRNKKEAEAG

-524 TSANQGQ
+524 TSGNEGQ

-556 VDDDYTNYAE
+556 VDGDYTNYAE

-588 APQGGGKT
+588 ALQGGGKT

-613 LKFFFIRLYND
+613 LKFFFIRLYKD

-656 TDQTFDQ
+656 TDRTFDQ

-711 ATINYAETKSSSAA
+711 ATINYAETKSSSVA
-725 SVGSTMNNLSYVID
+725 SVGATTNNLSYVID

-752 SLISRST
+752 SLISRPT

-772 VGAILRTPGYVLNA
+772 LGAILRTPGYVLNA

-805 ESTSGGLASIEVIS
+805 ESTSSGLASIEVIS

-830 LQDYDEVRISFPS
+830 LQDYNEVRISFPS

-866 IPDCAEEP
+866 IPDCAEELEV
-874 DDQGGTDGITYKS
+874 QGEIDIVYRD
-887 ITEHVCVDETND
+887 ITEHVCVDETTY
-899 LGKVR
+899 LGNVR
-904 ISVDAQD
+904 ISVDA
-911 DKVGTKLTF
+911 KPELLGTELTF

-934 EAELQQD
+934 EAALQQD
-941 DKGYFFELS
+941 NNGYFFELS

-969 QVHPLKTTWKRNAAD
+969 QVHPLKTTWKRNALD
-984 TDWNNWSNWTDGSPW
+984 TDWNNWNNWTDGSPW
-999 GCTNVVIPT
+999 GCTNVVIPA

-1015 LKAWGSVD
+1015 LNAWGSVD

-1110 YSRAVTTATSGTDL
+1110 YSRAVTTATSGTDP
-1124 NGTVAATADWSRT
+1124 NGTVVATADWSRT
-1137 FNAVAQLY
+1137 FNAVAQPY
-1145 EQAQGIKMMVGNEG
+1145 EQAQGIKMMVGN
-1159 DGTSYRLRFPKAY
+1159 DWGTSYRLRFPKAY

-1182 GWVKEETLPEGARNM
+1182 GWVKKETLPEGARNM
-1197 NGKFAYEESGFKPE
+1197 NGKFAYEVIGFNPE
-1211 NAGRSFT
+1211 NADSSFT
-1218 FKLRNEEQGATY
+1218 FELRNEEQGATC

-1256 IRIIDSENVFGEEEG
+1256 IRIIDSENIFGGKEG
-1271 LVRISLSEN
+1271 LVRISLGEN
-1280 GNLSFDVAGEQSN
+1280 GDLSFDVAGEQSN

-1304 ASGDNASDN
+1304 VSGDYASDN
-1313 VDITYTS
+1313 VNITYTS
-1320 NMFVQPFA
+1320 NMFVQPSA

-1339 VPAAGEMKI
+1339 VPTAGEMKI

-1370 YNAKEDVI
+1370 YNAKEDIVS
-1378 TLIDENFMPK
+1378 LIDEDFMPK

-1395 GKRALDIQKIK
+1395 DKRALDIQKMS
-1406 NAARVDLGFMVK
+1406 NATRVGLGFMVK
-1418 DGSQQTK
+1418 DGSQQTE
-1425 FTLNYGSNWKGWTL
+1425 FTLDYGSNWKGWTL
-1439 VDKQTGNRYL
+1439 VDKQTGKRYL

-1462 KSNNGRFYLVKE
+1462 KSNDGRFYLVKE

>member
-1 MRVFFQTSRQRSF
+1 MSVFFQTSRQRSF
-14 LSACRIARKKWSAS
+14 LSACRIAGKKWSAS

-42 SCRDEDLLPSVQSVE
+42 SCRDEDLAPSMLSFEQG
-57 HNGTRTED
+57 GTRAETPS
-65 NANTSG
+65 TSG
-71 LTISG
+71 L
-76 DIKKFYDDKNN
+76 DVVQDA
-87 LLYSGYT
+87 T
-94 YAPSR
+94 YGATYKPNR

-112 ITKNLVGVL
+112 ITKGLIAIGANNENQEFLIDKDLTNGVTV
-121 SNSDN
+121 S
-126 KLEYL
+126 
-131 VDKNLDN
+131 
-138 SVKLTGLAEVNTGLP
+138 GLAKVDAGIP
-153 ILSVK
+153 IFSVR
-158 DVNRVYY
+158 DINRVYY
-165 DSSNGIKVG
+165 NDNEEQGVKVG
-174 FLYKDP
+174 FVYEP
-180 GGLLSLNVLK
+180 QGGVLDLSVLK
-190 GFWVKTYL
+190 SFYVQTLLNGKV
-198 KGEEQDGSSTSGS
+198 QDSSLSESG
-211 GDDFQLLN
+211 GGFQLLD

-224 VSGGLSEISFTT
+224 VAGGKYEVSFDA
-236 TKPFDEVRIGCASID
+236 TKPFDEVRLGYAGVN
-251 VDVLSGLEFYYA
+251 VDVSVNQSAKFYYA
-263 FVGENPKKIAAS
+263 FVGENPEKIAAKDNIYTQAEGEETYS
-275 FGYYKEAETNSGLGN
+275 IPILGGLTEGWKSCDVLTDEYLFSNGDEFGLISGLSLKKYRVN
-290 TNNLIDEYPDNSEQL
+290 
-305 SMLGHHE
+305 
-312 LYVDFNEKIVKDS
+312 FNADIPAGS
-325 EIGFK
+325 EIGFRTSTATLLNVDLGGVTMHALNASNK
-330 TGGLKTLDIDLTGLS
+330 SQQKVGLKTGIGLS
-345 LFELTNNDVNN
+345 
-356 KYVWGNEKVLSGG
+356 
-369 IGISLLG
+369 
-376 TQDGSMS
+376 
-383 AIAKE
+383 A
-388 DCYGVKIKLNT
+388 
-399 GLVGGLLDAILGLLG
+399 VGGNSKNFSFITTKAARGVQIDFPLSVKLAETTI
-414 NTHYY
+414 H

-447 NLPTPSDDGSVSYS
+447 NLPTPSDGYVSYS
-461 LDRWPSGATS
+461 LISWPSGATS
-471 PSISGNRITGMTVNG
+471 LSVLDNHMTGMTVNG
-486 DYVVQAIYKR
+486 DYVIRAVYTR
-496 GEETSWSYAV
+496 EGETSHSYAV

-524 TSANQGQ
+524 TSENQGQ

-556 VDDDYTNYAE
+556 VDGDYTNYAE

-588 APQGGGKT
+588 VPQGGKT

-613 LKFFFIRLYND
+613 LKFFFIRLYKD
-624 GKEVFSGLTAEN
+624 GEEVFSGLTAEN

-677 TFRLYYAFYEPVT
+677 TFRLYYAFYEPTT

-725 SVGSTMNNLSYVID
+725 SVGATMNNLSYVID

-772 VGAILRTPGYVLNA
+772 VGAILRTPGYGLNA

-792 TIAAYNGGQAVAS
+792 TIAAYSGGQAVAS

-819 DAGLAYMEVTP
+819 GAGLAYMEVTP

-874 DDQGGTDGITYKS
+874 EDQGETGIEYRS
-887 ITEHVCVDETND
+887 ITEHVCVDEKNY
-899 LGKVR
+899 LGNVR
-904 ISVDAQD
+904 ISVDA
-911 DKVGTKLTF
+911 KPELLNTELTF

-934 EAELQQD
+934 EAALQHD
-941 DKGYFFELS
+941 NNGYFFELS

-960 LSTYNGLRA
+960 LPIHNGLRA
-969 QVHPLKTTWKRNAAD
+969 QVHSLKTTWKRNPSD

-999 GCTNVVIPT
+999 GCTNVVIPA
-1008 GATRYPN
+1008 GATRYPDLN
-1015 LKAWGSVD
+1015 AWGSVD

-1078 MFVSPEMPA
+1078 MFVSSEMPA
-1087 YFTPLNGATY
+1087 YFTQLDDKTY
-1097 REVRHNPVVRQKM
+1097 PEVRHNPIVRQKM
-1110 YSRAVTTATSGTDL
+1110 YSRAVTTATSGT

-1137 FNAVAQLY
+1137 FNAVAQLH
-1145 EQAQGIKMMVGNEG
+1145 EQAQGIKMMVGN
-1159 DGTSYRLRFPKAY
+1159 DWGTSYRLRFPKAY

-1182 GWVKEETLPEGARNM
+1182 GWVKPEKLPEGARNM
-1197 NGKFAYEESGFKPE
+1197 NGKFAYEVSGFNPE
-1211 NAGRSFT
+1211 NAGSSFT
-1218 FKLRNEEQGATY
+1218 FELRNDEKGATY

-1248 ENKQSVQA
+1248 ENNRSVQA
-1256 IRIIDSENVFGEEEG
+1256 IRIIDSESVFGEEEG
-1271 LVRISLSEN
+1271 LVRISLGEN
-1280 GNLSFDVAGEQSN
+1280 GDLSFEGYGEQSN

-1304 ASGDNASDN
+1304 ALEGYTSEN
-1313 VDITYTS
+1313 VNITYTS
-1320 NMFVQPFA
+1320 DMFVQPSA
-1328 STATRSSRSAS
+1328 STATRSSRSVS

-1370 YNAKEDVI
+1370 YNAKEDVVS
-1378 TLIDENFMPK
+1378 LIDEDFMPK

-1395 GKRALDIQKIK
+1395 DKRALDIQKMS
-1406 NAARVDLGFMVK
+1406 NATRVDLGFMVK
-1418 DGSQQTK
+1418 DGSQQTE
-1425 FTLNYGSNWKGWTL
+1425 FTLDYGSNWKGWTL
-1439 VDKQTGNRYL
+1439 VDKQTGKRYL

-1462 KSNNGRFYLVKE
+1462 KSNDGRFYLVKE

>member
-1 MRVFFQTSRQRSF
+1 MSVFFQTSRQRSF
-14 LSACRIARKKWSAS
+14 LSACRIAGKKWSAS
-28 VPLLLAALLTVVFY
+28 VPLFLAALLTVVFY

-57 HNGTRTED
+57 HNGTRTET
-65 NANTSG
+65 ASTSG
-71 LTISG
+71 L
-76 DIKKFYDDKNN
+76 DVEQNE
-87 LLYSGYT
+87 T
-94 YAPSR
+94 YGAIYKPNR

-138 SVKLTGLAEVNTGLP
+138 SVSLKGLAEVNTGLP

-165 DSSNGIKVG
+165 DSNGIKVG

-180 GGLLSLNVLK
+180 GGLLSLDVLK

-211 GDDFQLLN
+211 GDKFQLLN

-236 TKPFDEVRIGCASID
+236 TKPFDEVRIGCASIS
-251 VDVLSGLEFYYA
+251 VEVLSGLEFYYA
-263 FVGENPKKIAAS
+263 FVGENPKKIAAK
-275 FGYYKEAETNSGLGN
+275 GH
-290 TNNLIDEYPDNSEQL
+290 EYPDAKQERPS
-305 SMLGHHE
+305 
-312 LYVDFNEKIVKDS
+312 
-325 EIGFK
+325 
-330 TGGLKTLDIDLTGLS
+330 
-345 LFELTNNDVNN
+345 TNITD
-356 KYVWGNEKVLSGG
+356 
-369 IGISLLG
+369 LLG
-376 TQDGSMS
+376 RNLVDSDISNGPTCELLS
-383 AIAKE
+383 
-388 DCYGVKIKLNT
+388 
-399 GLVGGLLDAILGLLG
+399 GLVGGGLTCRVNFGATIPVGSEVGYYTTGGGLASISLGATELNAYDTSDNNPQSINTESGIGVSALAGGAREFSMILTKENAQRLELDLPSGINLLSAVQV
-414 NTHYY
+414 HYV
-419 YAYSRDPVE
+419 YSRDPVE

-447 NLPTPSDDGSVSYS
+447 DLPTPSEGSVTYS
-461 LDRWPSGATS
+461 LISWPSGATS
-471 PSISGNRITGMTVNG
+471 PSISGNHMTGMTVNG
-486 DYVVQAIYKR
+486 DYVVKAIYTR
-496 GEETSWSYAV
+496 EGETSLLYAV
-506 IHRDKKEAEAG
+506 IHRDKKEVVAG

-556 VDDDYTNYAE
+556 VDGDYTNYAE

-588 APQGGGKT
+588 APQGGRKT

-613 LKFFFIRLYND
+613 LKFFFIRLYKD

-711 ATINYAETKSSSAA
+711 ATINYAETKSSSVA
-725 SVGSTMNNLSYVID
+725 SVGTTMNNLSYVID

-772 VGAILRTPGYVLNA
+772 LGAILRTPGYVLNA

-805 ESTSGGLASIEVIS
+805 ESTAGGLASIEVIS

-874 DDQGGTDGITYKS
+874 DDQGETDIAYKS
-887 ITEHVCVDETND
+887 ITEHVCVDETTY
-899 LGKVR
+899 LGNVR
-904 ISVDAQD
+904 IFVDAQD

-969 QVHPLKTTWKRNAAD
+969 QVHPLKTTWKRNTAD

-999 GCTNVVIPT
+999 GCTNVVIPA

-1087 YFTPLNGATY
+1087 YFTPLKEDTY
-1097 REVRHNPVVRQKM
+1097 REVRHNPIVRQKM

-1124 NGTVAATADWSRT
+1124 NGTVASTADWSRT

-1182 GWVKEETLPEGARNM
+1182 RWVKEETLPEGARNM

-1248 ENKQSVQA
+1248 ENKRSVQA

-1320 NMFVQPFA
+1320 DMFVQPSA

-1370 YNAKEDVI
+1370 YNAKEDIVS
-1378 TLIDENFMPK
+1378 LIDEDFMPK

-1395 GKRALDIQKIK
+1395 DKRALDIQKMS
-1406 NAARVDLGFMVK
+1406 NATRVGLGFMVK
-1418 DGSQQTK
+1418 DASQQTE
-1425 FTLNYGSNWKGWTL
+1425 FTLDYGSNWKGWTL
-1439 VDKQTGNRYL
+1439 VDKQTGKRYL

-1462 KSNNGRFYLVKE
+1462 KSNDGRFYLVKE

>member
-1 MRVFFQTSRQRSF
+1 MSVFFQTSRQRSF
-14 LSACRIARKKWSAS
+14 LSACRIAGKKWSAS
-28 VPLLLAALLTVVFY
+28 VPLFLAALLTVVFY
-42 SCRDEDLLPSVQSVE
+42 SCRDEDLLPSVQSFE
-57 HNGTRTED
+57 QGGTRAE
-65 NANTSG
+65 AASTSG
-71 LTISG
+71 LDVVQG
-76 DIKKFYDDKNN
+76 A
-87 LLYSGYT
+87 T
-94 YAPSR
+94 YGATYKPNC

-138 SVKLTGLAEVNTGLP
+138 SVSLKGLAEVNAGLP

-174 FLYKDP
+174 FLYKAP
-180 GGLLSLNVLK
+180 GGLLSLNVLQ

-211 GDDFQLLN
+211 GDNFKLLN

-251 VDVLSGLEFYYA
+251 VEVLSGLEFYYA
-263 FVGENPKKIAAS
+263 FVGENPKKIAAETYAYPTAKQEKPAHWGTGDLVNKNLNDGPVCELVS
-275 FGYYKEAETNSGLGN
+275 GLLGGGLTCRVDFGATIPVGSEVGYYT
-290 TNNLIDEYPDNSEQL
+290 
-305 SMLGHHE
+305 
-312 LYVDFNEKIVKDS
+312 
-325 EIGFK
+325 
-330 TGGLKTLDIDLTGLS
+330 TGGGLASISLGATKLNAYDTGD
-345 LFELTNNDVNN
+345 NNPQSINT
-356 KYVWGNEKVLSGG
+356 ESG
-369 IGISLLG
+369 IGV
-376 TQDGSMS
+376 S
-383 AIAKE
+383 A
-388 DCYGVKIKLNT
+388 
-399 GLVGGLLDAILGLLG
+399 LVGGAREFSMILTKKDTRRLELDLPSGINLLSAVKV
-414 NTHYY
+414 H

-447 NLPTPSDDGSVSYS
+447 NLPTPSEGTVIYS
-461 LDRWPSGATS
+461 LISWPSGATS
-471 PSISGNRITGMTVNG
+471 PSISGNHMTGMTVNG
-486 DYVVQAIYKR
+486 DYVVKAVYTR
-496 GEETSWSYAV
+496 EEKEISWSYAV
-506 IHRDKKEAEAG
+506 IHRNKKEAEAG

-556 VDDDYTNYAE
+556 VDGDYTNYAE

-588 APQGGGKT
+588 APQGGKT

-613 LKFFFIRLYND
+613 LKFFFIRLYKD
-624 GKEVFSGLTAEN
+624 GEEVFSGLTAEN

-656 TDQTFDQ
+656 TDKTFDQ

-677 TFRLYYAFYEPVT
+677 TFRLYYAFYEPTT

-701 MEMIT
+701 MEIIT

-711 ATINYAETKSSSAA
+711 ATINYAETKSSSVA
-725 SVGSTMNNLSYVID
+725 SVGTTMNNLSYVID

-772 VGAILRTPGYVLNA
+772 LGAILRTPGYVLNA

-830 LQDYDEVRISFPS
+830 LQGYDEVRISFPS

-874 DDQGGTDGITYKS
+874 DDQGETDIAYKS
-887 ITEHVCVDETND
+887 ITEHVCVDETTY
-899 LGKVR
+899 LGNVR
-904 ISVDAQD
+904 IFVDAQD

-934 EAELQQD
+934 EAELRQD

-969 QVHPLKTTWKRNAAD
+969 QVHPLKTTWKRNASD

-999 GCTNVVIPT
+999 GCTNVVIPA
-1008 GATRYPN
+1008 GATRYPDLN
-1015 LKAWGSVD
+1015 AWGSVD

-1097 REVRHNPVVRQKM
+1097 REVRHNPIVRQKM
-1110 YSRAVTTATSGTDL
+1110 YSRAVTTETSGT
-1124 NGTVAATADWSRT
+1124 NGTVVATADWSRT
-1137 FNAVAQLY
+1137 FNAVAQPY
-1145 EQAQGIKMMVGNEG
+1145 EQAQGIKMMVGN
-1159 DGTSYRLRFPKAY
+1159 DWGTSYRLRFPKAY

-1182 GWVKEETLPEGARNM
+1182 GWVKKETLPEGARNM

-1218 FKLRNEEQGATY
+1218 FELRNEEQGATY

-1256 IRIIDSENVFGEEEG
+1256 IRIIDSESVFGEEEG
-1271 LVRISLSEN
+1271 LVRISLGKN
-1280 GNLSFDVAGEQSN
+1280 GDLSFDVAGEQSN

-1304 ASGDNASDN
+1304 ALEGYTSDN
-1313 VDITYTS
+1313 VNITYTS
-1320 NMFVQPFA
+1320 DMFVQPSA

-1339 VPAAGEMKI
+1339 VPTAGEMKI

-1360 LLRSAGASDA
+1360 LIRSAGASDA
-1370 YNAKEDVI
+1370 YNAKEDIVS
-1378 TLIDENFMPK
+1378 LIDEDFMPK

-1395 GKRALDIQKIK
+1395 DKRALDIQKMS
-1406 NAARVDLGFMVK
+1406 NATRVDLGFMVK
-1418 DGSQQTK
+1418 DGSQQTE
-1425 FTLNYGSNWKGWTL
+1425 FTLDYGSNWKGWTL
-1439 VDKQTGNRYL
+1439 VDKQTGKRYL

-1462 KSNNGRFYLVKE
+1462 KSNDGRFYLVKE

>member
-1 MRVFFQTSRQRSF
+1 M
-14 LSACRIARKKWSAS
+14 
-28 VPLLLAALLTVVFY
+28 
-42 SCRDEDLLPSVQSVE
+42 
-57 HNGTRTED
+57 
-65 NANTSG
+65 
-71 LTISG
+71 
-76 DIKKFYDDKNN
+76 
-87 LLYSGYT
+87 
-94 YAPSR
+94 
-99 RVPLVGEGRVINQ
+99 
-112 ITKNLVGVL
+112 
-121 SNSDN
+121 
-126 KLEYL
+126 

-138 SVKLTGLAEVNTGLP
+138 SVSLKGLAEVNAGLP

-174 FLYKDP
+174 FLYKAP
-180 GGLLSLNVLK
+180 GGLLSLNVLQ

-198 KGEEQDGSSTSGS
+198 KGKEQDGSSTSGS
-211 GDDFQLLN
+211 GDKFQLLN

-236 TKPFDEVRIGCASID
+236 TKPFDEVRIGCASIS
-251 VDVLSGLEFYYA
+251 VEVLSGLEFYYA
-263 FVGENPKKIAAS
+263 FVGENPKKIAA
-275 FGYYKEAETNSGLGN
+275 KEH
-290 TNNLIDEYPDNSEQL
+290 EYPDAKQERPS
-305 SMLGHHE
+305 
-312 LYVDFNEKIVKDS
+312 
-325 EIGFK
+325 
-330 TGGLKTLDIDLTGLS
+330 
-345 LFELTNNDVNN
+345 TNITD
-356 KYVWGNEKVLSGG
+356 
-369 IGISLLG
+369 LLG
-376 TQDGSMS
+376 RNLVDSDISNGPTCELLS
-383 AIAKE
+383 
-388 DCYGVKIKLNT
+388 
-399 GLVGGLLDAILGLLG
+399 GLVGGGLTCRVDFGATIPVGSEVGYYTTGGGLASISLGATKLNAYDTGDNNPQSINTESGIGVSALVGGAREFSMILTKKDTRRLELDLPSGINLLSAVKV
-414 NTHYY
+414 H

-447 NLPTPSDDGSVSYS
+447 NLPTPSEGTVIYS
-461 LDRWPSGATS
+461 LISWPSGATS
-471 PSISGNRITGMTVNG
+471 PSISGNHMTGMTVNG
-486 DYVVQAIYKR
+486 DYVVKAVYTREEK
-496 GEETSWSYAV
+496 ETSWSYAV
-506 IHRDKKEAEAG
+506 IHRNKKEAVAG

-524 TSANQGQ
+524 TSGNEGQ

-556 VDDDYTNYAE
+556 VDGDYTNYAE

-588 APQGGGKT
+588 APQGGKT

-613 LKFFFIRLYND
+613 LKFFFIRLYKD
-624 GKEVFSGLTAEN
+624 GEEVFSGLTAEN

-656 TDQTFDQ
+656 TDRTFDQ

-711 ATINYAETKSSSAA
+711 ATINYAETKSSSVA
-725 SVGSTMNNLSYVID
+725 SVGATTNNLSYVID

-772 VGAILRTPGYVLNA
+772 LGAILRTPGYVLNA

-805 ESTSGGLASIEVIS
+805 ESTSSGLASIEVIS

-830 LQDYDEVRISFPS
+830 LQDYNEVRISFPS

-866 IPDCAEEP
+866 IPDCAEELEV
-874 DDQGGTDGITYKS
+874 QGEIDIVYRG
-887 ITEHVCVDETND
+887 ITEHVCVDETTY
-899 LGKVR
+899 LGNVR
-904 ISVDAQD
+904 ISVDA
-911 DKVGTKLTF
+911 KPELLGTELTF

-934 EAELQQD
+934 EAALQQD
-941 DKGYFFELS
+941 NNGYFFELS

-969 QVHPLKTTWKRNAAD
+969 QVHPLKTTWKRNASD
-984 TDWNNWSNWTDGSPW
+984 TDWNNWNNWTDGSPW
-999 GCTNVVIPT
+999 GCTNVVIPA

-1015 LKAWGSVD
+1015 LNAWGSVD

-1110 YSRAVTTATSGTDL
+1110 YSRAVTTATSGT
-1124 NGTVAATADWSRT
+1124 NGTVAATVDWSRT
-1137 FNAVAQLY
+1137 FNAVAQPY
-1145 EQAQGIKMMVGNEG
+1145 EQAQGIKMMVGN
-1159 DGTSYRLRFPKAY
+1159 DWGTSYRLRFPKAY

-1182 GWVKEETLPEGARNM
+1182 GWVKKETLPEGARNM
-1197 NGKFAYEESGFKPE
+1197 NGKFAYEVIGFNPE
-1211 NAGRSFT
+1211 NAGSSFT
-1218 FKLRNEEQGATY
+1218 FELRNEEQGATY

-1256 IRIIDSENVFGEEEG
+1256 IRIIDSENIFGGEEG
-1271 LVRISLSEN
+1271 LVRISLGEN
-1280 GNLSFDVAGEQSN
+1280 GDLSFDVAGEQSN

-1304 ASGDNASDN
+1304 VSGDYASDN
-1313 VDITYTS
+1313 VNITYTS
-1320 NMFVQPFA
+1320 NMFVQPSA
-1328 STATRSSRSAS
+1328 STATRSSRSTS
-1339 VPAAGEMKI
+1339 VPTAGEMKI

-1360 LLRSAGASDA
+1360 LLHSAGASDA
-1370 YNAKEDVI
+1370 YNAKEDIVS
-1378 TLIDENFMPK
+1378 LIDEDFMPK

-1395 GKRALDIQKIK
+1395 DKRALDIQKMS
-1406 NAARVDLGFMVK
+1406 NATRVGLGFMVK
-1418 DGSQQTK
+1418 DGSQQTE
-1425 FTLNYGSNWKGWTL
+1425 FTLDYGSNWKGWTL
-1439 VDKQTGNRYL
+1439 VDKQTGKRYL

-1462 KSNNGRFYLVKE
+1462 KSNDGRFYLVKE

>member
-1 MRVFFQTSRQRSF
+1 MSVFFQTSRQRSF
-14 LSACRIARKKWSAS
+14 LSACRIAGKKWSAS
-28 VPLLLAALLTVVFY
+28 VPLFLAALLTVVFY
-42 SCRDEDLLPSVQSVE
+42 SCRDEDLLPSVQSFE
-57 HNGTRTED
+57 QGGTRAE
-65 NANTSG
+65 AASTSG
-71 LTISG
+71 L
-76 DIKKFYDDKNN
+76 DVVQDA
-87 LLYSGYT
+87 T
-94 YAPSR
+94 YGATYKPNC

-138 SVKLTGLAEVNTGLP
+138 FVSLKGLAEVNAGLP

-165 DSSNGIKVG
+165 DSSNVIKVG

-180 GGLLSLNVLK
+180 GGLLSLDVLK

-198 KGEEQDGSSTSGS
+198 KGEEQDGSSTLGS
-211 GDDFQLLN
+211 GENFQLLN

-236 TKPFDEVRIGCASID
+236 TRPFDEVRIGCASID
-251 VDVLSGLEFYYA
+251 VEVLSGLEFYYA
-263 FVGENPKKIAAS
+263 FVGENPKKIAAEKHEYPYAEQERPLHPLS
-275 FGYYKEAETNSGLGN
+275 KGDLVNESLIDGPVCELISGLLGGGLTCRVDFGATIPVGSEVGYYT
-290 TNNLIDEYPDNSEQL
+290 
-305 SMLGHHE
+305 
-312 LYVDFNEKIVKDS
+312 
-325 EIGFK
+325 
-330 TGGLKTLDIDLTGLS
+330 TGGGLASIS
-345 LFELTNNDVNN
+345 LGATKLNAYDTSDNNPQSINT
-356 KYVWGNEKVLSGG
+356 ESG
-369 IGISLLG
+369 IGV
-376 TQDGSMS
+376 S
-383 AIAKE
+383 A
-388 DCYGVKIKLNT
+388 
-399 GLVGGLLDAILGLLG
+399 LVGGAREFSMILTKKDTRRLELDLPSGINLLSAVKV
-414 NTHYY
+414 H

-447 NLPTPSDDGSVSYS
+447 NLPTPSEGTVIYS
-461 LDRWPSGATS
+461 LISWPSGATS
-471 PSISGNRITGMTVNG
+471 PSISGNHMTGMTVNG
-486 DYVVQAIYKR
+486 DYVVKAVYTREEK
-496 GEETSWSYAV
+496 ETSWSYAV
-506 IHRDKKEAEAG
+506 IHRNKKEAVAG

-524 TSANQGQ
+524 TSGNEGQ

-556 VDDDYTNYAE
+556 VDGDYTNYAE

-588 APQGGGKT
+588 APQGGKT

-613 LKFFFIRLYND
+613 LKFFFIRLYKD
-624 GKEVFSGLTAEN
+624 GEEVFSGLTAEN

-656 TDQTFDQ
+656 TDRTFDQ

-711 ATINYAETKSSSAA
+711 ATINYAETKSSSVA
-725 SVGSTMNNLSYVID
+725 SVGATTNNLSYVID

-772 VGAILRTPGYVLNA
+772 LGAILRTPGYVLNA

-805 ESTSGGLASIEVIS
+805 ESTSSGLASIEVIS

-830 LQDYDEVRISFPS
+830 LQDYNEVRISFPS

-866 IPDCAEEP
+866 IPDCAEELEV
-874 DDQGGTDGITYKS
+874 QGEIDIVYRG
-887 ITEHVCVDETND
+887 ITEHVCVDETTY
-899 LGKVR
+899 LGNVR
-904 ISVDAQD
+904 ISVDA
-911 DKVGTKLTF
+911 KPELLGTELTF

-934 EAELQQD
+934 EAALQQD
-941 DKGYFFELS
+941 NNGYFFELS

-969 QVHPLKTTWKRNAAD
+969 QVHPLKTTWKRNASD
-984 TDWNNWSNWTDGSPW
+984 TDWNNWNNWTDGSPW
-999 GCTNVVIPT
+999 GCTNVVIPA

-1015 LKAWGSVD
+1015 LNAWGSVD

-1110 YSRAVTTATSGTDL
+1110 YSRAVTTATSGT
-1124 NGTVAATADWSRT
+1124 NGTVAATVDWSRT
-1137 FNAVAQLY
+1137 FNAVAQPY
-1145 EQAQGIKMMVGNEG
+1145 EQAQGIKMMVGN
-1159 DGTSYRLRFPKAY
+1159 DWGTSYRLRFPKAY

-1182 GWVKEETLPEGARNM
+1182 GWVKKETLPEGARNM
-1197 NGKFAYEESGFKPE
+1197 NGKFAYEVIGFNPE
-1211 NAGRSFT
+1211 NAGSSFT
-1218 FKLRNEEQGATY
+1218 FELRNEEQGATY

-1256 IRIIDSENVFGEEEG
+1256 IRIIDSENIFGGEEG
-1271 LVRISLSEN
+1271 LVRISLGEN
-1280 GNLSFDVAGEQSN
+1280 GDLSFDVAGEQSN

-1304 ASGDNASDN
+1304 VSGDYASDN
-1313 VDITYTS
+1313 VNITYTS
-1320 NMFVQPFA
+1320 NMFVQPSA

-1339 VPAAGEMKI
+1339 VPTAGEMKI

-1360 LLRSAGASDA
+1360 LLHSAGASDA
-1370 YNAKEDVI
+1370 YNAKEDIVS
-1378 TLIDENFMPK
+1378 LIDEDFMPK

-1395 GKRALDIQKIK
+1395 DKRALDIQKMS
-1406 NAARVDLGFMVK
+1406 NATRVGLGFMVK
-1418 DGSQQTK
+1418 DGSQQTE
-1425 FTLNYGSNWKGWTL
+1425 FTLDYGSNWKGWTL
-1439 VDKQTGNRYL
+1439 VDKQTGKRYL

-1462 KSNNGRFYLVKE
+1462 KSNDGRFYLVKE